1 MKVGEHPG
9 LGAALSGSADSPLP
23 RSAPSSR
30 SPSRAFPAP
39 LSAFDDALGARE
51 SPRRGVDAFRHGP
64 STSVATPRGAVVAY
78 LGQPPPCRLAAA
90 PNAIFSS
97 TSAFRDPRGRPT
109 SKDLLVA
116 ESPGPRFWDGLAPRA
131 EGECCSGLRNSAK
144 VVRVARKERDGT
156 MAERPGGRRRSRRD
170 SMDAN
175 SGNSVRGTPA
185 SSKDRRGKRSSK
197 PSKERWLL
205 TRKTWRYMADA
216 GRRLIPDG
224 AHNRPE
230 DIPKIEQYFQEV
242 CQKEPRFLLWR
253 KASYPGTLGLRS
265 QRRRRLVKGGSCRT
279 KASSADE
286 AEDAKSSNRAFVL
299 QATSAG
305 KFDLAKA
312 KREWL
317 LASGSTPSSPVS
329 ARKVAQEDAEAK
341 ALADMLQKYLNMH
354 GDAAGSSRAANRSD
368 AGGQP
373 EGREPFD
380 HRSLI
385 EKLQRHLDLIVAQA
399 RREETASRFSS
410 SDKDLPSKSATTY
423 QGDYV
428 HKSLMET
435 LGRYYGKSSTR
446 EHVISDILT
455 DRKLLEKLYFD
466 LRCTR
471 GFRGPR
477 ATGAY
482 TSPSSRWWAN
492 RGTRVPSKD
501 QEDWLPGRRDLT
513 SPPPLIAVQEPSTD
527 RGPVDGGVQTDP
539 VPREVLDAVLLEREK
554 EEGSREAQSH
564 KPGGR
569 RRSSVD
575 NDDVSP
581 SVSDTIKRYLRMARK
596 KSMDADKV
604 DRFKRVNYDRNLRNI
619 KAKGEITKPGDDDG
633 NSKGCQTEDGWALN
647 YREMSTLESAQD
659 LNLSD
664 ADTATSPPSRNAS
677 SRSSI
682 DAGLGSE
689 EPPTPKHHHH
699 HHQSFLSHLLHGSN
713 AHKDKPHSA
722 PGSPALASSS
732 PNSAGGTAMQKSKS
746 SSSVVH
752 HGSRLVA
759 KKIWRS
765 RSKSTS
771 RASNQPSVWTPQGKC
786 TWAGTAGRRVTLQD
800 ASLRSLSEIERKVLC
815 KVAVAKLQALN
826 LGVHIRPPSE
836 SLAGSSVATK
846 PKRRAYLL
854 KRKALTTGFFDN
866 KGKDEKEKDGA
877 GGLVFGIPLSQCL
890 ENDRIA
896 RIAAGEVTDVGC
908 LTRNSRHGSRA
919 SFTSLIEPTIAAKTE
934 EGGSC
939 ESLSSKG
946 GALTGSDSGVLEL
959 SDSGGGGPPGEWDAV
974 PAVVRQCIRHL
985 EATGLR
991 TLGVFRVSASKKR
1004 VRQLREDFDCGR
1016 ETKIG
1021 PDQCPHDVAA
1031 LLKEFFRDLPDP
1043 LLCRDLY
1050 QAFVHTQKIRNRR
1063 LQQEA
1068 LQHLIQL
1075 LPTPNRETLWALLN
1089 FLSLVAANSEDQK
1102 TETGEWIPGNKM
1114 DTTNLATVFAPNI
1127 LHCVKPGQARSEV
1140 SAERAEERIDV
1151 INVVRALLEHSSTL
1165 FTVPAALLD
1174 ELYLHMM
1181 DTHPAELDLA
1191 LSRRAEEQC
1200 GDEADPCSEAET
1212 FSVEET
1218 LTTSTNTAATTTTTR
1233 KVWTREQ
1240 CLHQTAGV
1248 GGDIGPRPR
1257 RPKRP
1262 GSRRKEEGRSNSV
1275 DSGSSEDP
1283 ADPRRRSSPMV
1294 ITASLTIPMSG
1305 AFTLN
1310 LDDPDIPYIEEAPKQ
1325 PSAPP
1330 RRQRQRSI
1338 SGCSEGGRHGSD
1350 SAVGSSATLSGDQVP
1365 SSPPSWASSPPASPD
1380 SAVTAVAY
1388 IPDQQ
1393 AVLQRVSFTTSSEV
1407 RQVNSSTSQE
1417 ATRSSVAPYT
1427 PSITSIGGAV
1437 LRSKTADIE
1446 RMLQISRPEAAS
1458 TMVQQSK
1465 GSGTS
1470 ASSSESKKYTK
1481 RRYTDSRHQTRHIP
1495 DSDTLAG
1502 KTTMNVTASSSMTV
1516 SSSSSGT
1523 GATGQNQRA
1532 ATQPVWKRREL
1543 ISSAPKDREGYF

>member
-1 MKVGEHPG
+1 
-9 LGAALSGSADSPLP
+9 
-23 RSAPSSR
+23 
-30 SPSRAFPAP
+30 
-39 LSAFDDALGARE
+39 
-51 SPRRGVDAFRHGP
+51 
-64 STSVATPRGAVVAY
+64 
-78 LGQPPPCRLAAA
+78 
-90 PNAIFSS
+90 
-97 TSAFRDPRGRPT
+97 
-109 SKDLLVA
+109 
-116 ESPGPRFWDGLAPRA
+116 
-131 EGECCSGLRNSAK
+131 
-144 VVRVARKERDGT
+144 

-170 SMDAN
+170 SMEAG
-175 SGNSVRGTPA
+175 SSLRGTPPA
-185 SSKDRRGKRSSK
+185 SKDRRTKRASK

-224 AHNRPE
+224 AHNRSE

-242 CQKEPRFLLWR
+242 CQKEPKFLLWR
-253 KASYPGTLGLRS
+253 KASYPGTLGFRS
-265 QRRRRLVKGGSCRT
+265 QRRRRHVKGGSCRA

-286 AEDAKSSNRAFVL
+286 ADEIRNPPQGFVL
-299 QATSAG
+299 QTTTSG

-312 KREWL
+312 KRDFF
-317 LASGSTPSSPVS
+317 LASDSGGSAPSSPVS
-329 ARKVAQEDAEAK
+329 RRRTAKEDAEVK
-341 ALADMLQKYLNMH
+341 VLADMLQKYLNMQ
-354 GDAAGSSRAANRSD
+354 GDIGDTAKSLDRNSVVSHI
-368 AGGQP
+368 
-373 EGREPFD
+373 EGKEHFD
-380 HRSLI
+380 YQSLI
-385 EKLQRHLDLIVAQA
+385 DKLQQHLDLIVAQA
-399 RREETASRFSS
+399 KREQVVPNNETKSINR
-410 SDKDLPSKSATTY
+410 DNVSKSSVTPY
-423 QGDYV
+423 QGDYI

-435 LGRYYGKSSTR
+435 LSRYYSKSPTR

-482 TSPSSRWWAN
+482 TSPSNRWWAHQ
-492 RGTRVPSKD
+492 RTRTTGKEN
-501 QEDWLPGRRDLT
+501 EDWYSERRDPI

-527 RGPVDGGVQTDP
+527 RGPLDDGVQTDP
-539 VPREVLDAVLLEREK
+539 VPREVLDAILLEREK
-554 EEGSREAQSH
+554 DDSSKSETSVP
-564 KPGGR
+564 KPSGR

-619 KAKGEITKPGDDDG
+619 KPKGEITKPGDDDG
-633 NSKGCQTEDGWALN
+633 NNKGCQTDDNWAIN
-647 YREMSTLESAQD
+647 YREMSSMENPFE
-659 LNLSD
+659 NLSD
-664 ADTATSPPSRNAS
+664 ADTTSPASRNAS

-682 DAGLGSE
+682 DAGLGLE
-689 EPPTPKHHHH
+689 EPLTPKH

-722 PGSPALASSS
+722 PGSPALTSSS
-732 PNSAGGTAMQKSKS
+732 KNSSGGTAMQKSKS

-771 RASNQPSVWTPQGKC
+771 RASNLPSIWTPQGKC
-786 TWAGTAGRRVTLQD
+786 TWAGTGGRRVTLQD
-800 ASLRSLSEIERKVLC
+800 TSLRSLSEIERKVLC

-836 SLAGSSVATK
+836 SLGSGAVATK

-854 KRKALTTGFFDN
+854 KRKALTTGFFES
-866 KGKDEKEKDGA
+866 KGKEEKDKESP

-896 RIAAGEVTDVGC
+896 RIAAGEVADVGS
-908 LTRNSRHGSRA
+908 LTRSSRHGSRT
-919 SFTSLIEPTIAAKTE
+919 SFSSLIEAPTVAAKTE
-934 EGGSC
+934 DGGSC
-939 ESLSSKG
+939 ESLSSKGG

-959 SDSGGGGPPGEWDAV
+959 SDSGGGGTTGEWDAV
-974 PAVVRQCIRHL
+974 PGIVRQCIRHL
-985 EATGLR
+985 EATGLH
-991 TLGVFRVSASKKR
+991 TLGIFRVSPSKKR

-1089 FLSLVAANSEDQK
+1089 FLSVVASNSEDRK
-1102 TETGEWIPGNKM
+1102 SETGEWIPGNKM
-1114 DTTNLATVFAPNI
+1114 NTTNLATVFAPNI
-1127 LHCVKPGQARSEV
+1127 LHCVKPNQTRPEV

-1151 INVVRALLEHSSTL
+1151 INVVRALLEHASTL

-1181 DTHPAELDLA
+1181 DTHPGELDLA
-1191 LSRRAEEQC
+1191 ISRRAEEQC
-1200 GDEADPCSEAET
+1200 GDEVDPCSEAEN
-1212 FSVEET
+1212 FSIEET
-1218 LTTSTNTAATTTTTR
+1218 LTTSGNTPTAATAATR
-1233 KVWTREQ
+1233 KVWTREE

-1262 GSRRKEEGRSNSV
+1262 GTRRKDEGRSNSV

-1283 ADPRRRSSPMV
+1283 TDPRRKSSPMV

-1310 LDDPDIPYIEEAPKQ
+1310 LDDPDIPYIEETPKQ

-1338 SGCSEGGRHGSD
+1338 SGCSE
-1350 SAVGSSATLSGDQVP
+1350 
-1365 SSPPSWASSPPASPD
+1365 
-1380 SAVTAVAY
+1380 
-1388 IPDQQ
+1388 DQQ

-1407 RQVNSSTSQE
+1407 RQVSRGSNQDAS
-1417 ATRSSVAPYT
+1417 RSSAIPYT

-1446 RMLQISRPEAAS
+1446 RMLHIGNRSDPISANLQHSKTTTATTTMSS
-1458 TMVQQSK
+1458 T
-1465 GSGTS
+1465 T
-1470 ASSSESKKYTK
+1470 SSENKKYTK

-1495 DSDTLAG
+1495 DLDTLGG
-1502 KTTMNVTASSSMTV
+1502 KATTMTVTSSMTISSTT
-1516 SSSSSGT
+1516 SSSSVM
-1523 GATGQNQRA
+1523 ATQNQRA
-1532 ATQPVWKRREL
+1532 STGGVQPVWKRREL
-1543 ISSAPKDREGYF
+1543 ISSAPKGRESYF

>member
-1 MKVGEHPG
+1 
-9 LGAALSGSADSPLP
+9 
-23 RSAPSSR
+23 
-30 SPSRAFPAP
+30 
-39 LSAFDDALGARE
+39 
-51 SPRRGVDAFRHGP
+51 
-64 STSVATPRGAVVAY
+64 
-78 LGQPPPCRLAAA
+78 
-90 PNAIFSS
+90 
-97 TSAFRDPRGRPT
+97 
-109 SKDLLVA
+109 
-116 ESPGPRFWDGLAPRA
+116 
-131 EGECCSGLRNSAK
+131 
-144 VVRVARKERDGT
+144 
-156 MAERPGGRRRSRRD
+156 MAERPGGGRRRSRRD
-170 SMDAN
+170 STDTA
-175 SGNSVRGTPA
+175 SSIRGTPPT
-185 SSKDRRGKRSSK
+185 SRDRRTKRTGK
-197 PSKERWLL
+197 PVKERWLL

-224 AHNRPE
+224 THNRPE

-253 KASYPGTLGLRS
+253 KASYPGSLGFRT
-265 QRRRRLVKGGSCRT
+265 QRHRRQIKSGSCRT
-279 KASSADE
+279 QASSADE
-286 AEDAKSSNRAFVL
+286 ADDARSSPQSFILSAS
-299 QATSAG
+299 TSG
-305 KFDLAKA
+305 KFDLTKA

-317 LASGSTPSSPVS
+317 LSSGDNGEGGGSTPSSPVTH
-329 ARKVAQEDAEAK
+329 RKITISQEDTEVK
-341 ALADMLQKYLNMH
+341 ELADMLQKYLNMQ
-354 GDAAGSSRAANRSD
+354 GDTADPARMTVKSS
-368 AGGQP
+368 GMTKQV
-373 EGREPFD
+373 EGTESFD
-380 HRSLI
+380 YRSLI
-385 EKLQRHLDLIVAQA
+385 DKLQRHLNTIVVRAK
-399 RREETASRFSS
+399 REEVSPSESTYSE
-410 SDKDLPSKSATTY
+410 KDVIPTSMLPY

-435 LGRYYGKSSTR
+435 LSRYYSKSSSR

-482 TSPSSRWWAN
+482 TSPSAQWWAHERSRAPATKSSN
-492 RGTRVPSKD
+492 RSP
-501 QEDWLPGRRDLT
+501 RRDPI

-527 RGPVDGGVQTDP
+527 RSFLDNGAQTDP
-539 VPREVLDAVLLEREK
+539 ILQDVLDMYLLEKEK
-554 EEGSREAQSH
+554 EESLQKEQMSQ
-564 KPGGR
+564 KSSGR

-633 NSKGCQTEDGWALN
+633 NSKGCQTEDNWAVH
-647 YREMSTLESAQD
+647 YREIFSSVSGEIASE
-659 LNLSD
+659 NFSD
-664 ADTATSPPSRNAS
+664 ADTTTSPPASRNAS

-682 DAGLGSE
+682 DAGLCSE
-689 EPPTPKHHHH
+689 EASTPVKHPH

-713 AHKDKPHSA
+713 SHKDKPHSA
-722 PGSPALASSS
+722 PGSPALTSSS
-732 PNSAGGTAMQKSKS
+732 ANSAGGTAMQKSKS

-771 RASNQPSVWTPQGKC
+771 RASHQPSIWTPQGKC
-786 TWAGTAGRRVTLQD
+786 TWAGTGGRRVTLQET
-800 ASLRSLSEIERKVLC
+800 SLRTLSDIERKILC

-826 LGVHIRPPSE
+826 LGVHIRPPNE
-836 SLAGSSVATK
+836 SLGTGSATTK

-866 KGKDEKEKDGA
+866 KGKDEKEKDVA
-877 GGLVFGIPLSQCL
+877 GGLVFGIPLSQCI

-896 RIAAGEVTDVGC
+896 RIAAGEINDVGC
-908 LTRNSRHGSRA
+908 LSRSSRHGSRA
-919 SFTSLIEPTIAAKTE
+919 SFSSLIETPMTIAAKTE

-946 GALTGSDSGVLEL
+946 GVLTGSDSGVLEL
-959 SDSGGGGPPGEWDAV
+959 NDSGGGCLAGEWDAV
-974 PAVVRQCIRHL
+974 PDIVRQCIKHL
-985 EATGLR
+985 EATGLH
-991 TLGVFRVSASKKR
+991 TLGVFRVSPSKKR

-1021 PDQCPHDVAA
+1021 PDQCPHDVAT
-1031 LLKEFFRDLPDP
+1031 LLKEYFRDLPDP

-1050 QAFVHTQKIRNRR
+1050 QAFIHTQKIRNRR

-1089 FLSLVAANSEDQK
+1089 FLSVVAANSEDQK
-1102 TETGEWIPGNKM
+1102 SETGEWIPGNKM

-1140 SAERAEERIDV
+1140 STERAEERIDV
-1151 INVVRALLEHSSTL
+1151 INVVRTLLEHTATL

-1174 ELYLHMM
+1174 EVYQHMM
-1181 DTHPAELDLA
+1181 DTHPAELDIA
-1191 LSRRAEEQC
+1191 LSRRVEEQC
-1200 GDEADPCSEAET
+1200 GDEVDPCSEAET

-1218 LTTSTNTAATTTTTR
+1218 LTMSATTTR
-1233 KVWTREQ
+1233 KMWTREQ

-1248 GGDIGPRPR
+1248 GGDIGPKHR

-1283 ADPRRRSSPMV
+1283 SDPRRRSSPIV
-1294 ITASLTIPMSG
+1294 ITASLTIPMSD

-1310 LDDPDIPYIEEAPKQ
+1310 LDDPDIPYIEEVPKQ

-1350 SAVGSSATLSGDQVP
+1350 SAVGSSATLSGDQAL

-1380 SAVTAVAY
+1380 SAVTAVSY

-1407 RQVNSSTSQE
+1407 RQVNRSAAGQQETSRST
-1417 ATRSSVAPYT
+1417 AVPYT

-1446 RMLQISRPEAAS
+1446 RMLQISRPDVDSAVLQTSKNS
-1458 TMVQQSK
+1458 TA
-1465 GSGTS
+1465 TS
-1470 ASSSESKKYTK
+1470 NENKKYTK

-1495 DSDTLAG
+1495 DADTLAG
-1502 KTTMNVTASSSMTV
+1502 KTSLGVTSTSAI
-1516 SSSSSGT
+1516 SSSSSASSIMST
-1523 GATGQNQRA
+1523 QKQRVPA
-1532 ATQPVWKRREL
+1532 QSVWKRREL

>member
-1 MKVGEHPG
+1 
-9 LGAALSGSADSPLP
+9 
-23 RSAPSSR
+23 
-30 SPSRAFPAP
+30 
-39 LSAFDDALGARE
+39 
-51 SPRRGVDAFRHGP
+51 
-64 STSVATPRGAVVAY
+64 
-78 LGQPPPCRLAAA
+78 
-90 PNAIFSS
+90 
-97 TSAFRDPRGRPT
+97 
-109 SKDLLVA
+109 
-116 ESPGPRFWDGLAPRA
+116 
-131 EGECCSGLRNSAK
+131 
-144 VVRVARKERDGT
+144 

-170 SMDAN
+170 SMETGG
-175 SGNSVRGTPA
+175 SLRGTPPT
-185 SSKDRRGKRSSK
+185 SKDRRTKRSSK

-224 AHNRPE
+224 THNRPE

-253 KASYPGTLGLRS
+253 KTSYPGTLSFRS
-265 QRRRRLVKGGSCRT
+265 QRRRRHIKGGSCRA

-286 AEDAKSSNRAFVL
+286 ADDVRNTPQNFIF
-299 QATSAG
+299 QTTTAG

-317 LASGSTPSSPVS
+317 LTSERGSTPSSPVEH
-329 ARKVAQEDAEAK
+329 RKLVQEDSETK
-341 ALADMLQKYLNMH
+341 ALADMLQKYLNMQS
-354 GDAAGSSRAANRSD
+354 DVAGMTKSTGRTEVF
-368 AGGQP
+368 GQMD
-373 EGREPFD
+373 GKEPFD
-380 HRSLI
+380 YQSLINKLQQYLDLMVAQTKLEQLSVQRSLPTV
-385 EKLQRHLDLIVAQA
+385 KHTGNV
-399 RREETASRFSS
+399 
-410 SDKDLPSKSATTY
+410 SKTMQPY

-435 LGRYYGKSSTR
+435 IGRYYSKSATR
-446 EHVISDILT
+446 EHVISAILT

-482 TSPSSRWWAN
+482 TSPSSRWWTHQ
-492 RGTRVPSKD
+492 RTRVPSKES
-501 QEDWLPGRRDLT
+501 EDWLSFRRDPSSL
-513 SPPPLIAVQEPSTD
+513 PPLIAVQEPSTD
-527 RGPVDGGVQTDP
+527 RGPIDDGVQTEP
-539 VPREVLDAVLLEREK
+539 VPREVLDAILLEREK
-554 EEGSREAQSH
+554 EELSMKEAAMH
-564 KPGGR
+564 KSSGR

-619 KAKGEITKPGDDDG
+619 KAKGETTSLGDDDG
-633 NSKGCQTEDGWALN
+633 NNKGCQTEDNWAVN
-647 YREMSTLESAQD
+647 YREMSSTENPSE
-659 LNLSD
+659 NLSD

-689 EPPTPKHHHH
+689 EPLTPKHHH

-722 PGSPALASSS
+722 PGSPALTSSS
-732 PNSAGGTAMQKSKS
+732 TNSAGGTAMQKSKS

-786 TWAGTAGRRVTLQD
+786 TWAGTGGRRVTLQD
-800 ASLRSLSEIERKVLC
+800 TPLRSLSEIERKVLC

-836 SLAGSSVATK
+836 SLGSSAVATK
-846 PKRRAYLL
+846 PKRRAPLL

-866 KGKDEKEKDGA
+866 KGKDDKEKESS

-896 RIAAGEVTDVGC
+896 RIAAGEVSDVGC
-908 LTRNSRHGSRA
+908 LSRNSRHGSRT
-919 SFTSLIEPTIAAKTE
+919 SFTSLIEPTVAAKTD
-934 EGGSC
+934 EGGSN

-959 SDSGGGGPPGEWDAV
+959 SDSGGGGPPGEWDLV
-974 PAVVRQCIRHL
+974 PSIVRQCIRHL
-985 EATGLR
+985 ESTGLR
-991 TLGVFRVSASKKR
+991 TLGIFRVSPSKKR

-1068 LQHLIQL
+1068 LQHLVQL
-1075 LPTPNRETLWALLN
+1075 LPTPNRETLWALLS
-1089 FLSLVAANSEDQK
+1089 FLSVVAANSEDQK
-1102 TETGEWIPGNKM
+1102 NKTGEWIPGNKM

-1127 LHCVKPGQARSEV
+1127 LHCVKPGQRSEV

-1151 INVVRALLEHSSTL
+1151 INVVRTLLEHAATL
-1165 FTVPAALLD
+1165 FKVPAALLD
-1174 ELYLHMM
+1174 EVYLHMM
-1181 DTHPAELDLA
+1181 DTHPADLDLA

-1212 FSVEET
+1212 FSLEET
-1218 LTTSTNTAATTTTTR
+1218 LTTSTTTTAGTTTSTR
-1233 KVWTREQ
+1233 KMWTREQ

-1283 ADPRRRSSPMV
+1283 ADPRRKSSPMV

-1310 LDDPDIPYIEEAPKQ
+1310 LDDPDIPYIEETPKQ

-1380 SAVTAVAY
+1380 SAVTAVSY

-1393 AVLQRVSFTTSSEV
+1393 AVLQRVSFTTSSEL
-1407 RQVNSSTSQE
+1407 RQVSRSSGSQE
-1417 ATRSSVAPYT
+1417 TSRSTAAPYT

-1446 RMLQISRPEAAS
+1446 RMLHISRPDAGISMSQQGKTGSS
-1458 TMVQQSK
+1458 T
-1465 GSGTS
+1465 
-1470 ASSSESKKYTK
+1470 SSESKKYTK

-1502 KTTMNVTASSSMTV
+1502 KNTATV
-1516 SSSSSGT
+1516 SSLPSVTMSTSSSAAGT
-1523 GATGQNQRA
+1523 QNQRTRA
-1532 ATQPVWKRREL
+1532 QPVWKRREL
-1543 ISSAPKDREGYF
+1543 ISSAPKDREGYL

>member
-1 MKVGEHPG
+1 
-9 LGAALSGSADSPLP
+9 
-23 RSAPSSR
+23 
-30 SPSRAFPAP
+30 
-39 LSAFDDALGARE
+39 
-51 SPRRGVDAFRHGP
+51 
-64 STSVATPRGAVVAY
+64 
-78 LGQPPPCRLAAA
+78 
-90 PNAIFSS
+90 
-97 TSAFRDPRGRPT
+97 
-109 SKDLLVA
+109 
-116 ESPGPRFWDGLAPRA
+116 
-131 EGECCSGLRNSAK
+131 
-144 VVRVARKERDGT
+144 

-170 SMDAN
+170 SMEAG
-175 SGNSVRGTPA
+175 SSLRGTPPA
-185 SSKDRRGKRSSK
+185 SKDRRTKRANK

-224 AHNRPE
+224 AHNRTE

-242 CQKEPRFLLWR
+242 CQKEPKFLLWR
-253 KASYPGTLGLRS
+253 KASYPGTLGFRT
-265 QRRRRLVKGGSCRT
+265 QRRRRHVKGGSCRA

-286 AEDAKSSNRAFVL
+286 ADEIRNPPQGFVL
-299 QATSAG
+299 QTTTVG

-312 KREWL
+312 KRDFF
-317 LASGSTPSSPVS
+317 LASDSGGSAPSSPVS
-329 ARKVAQEDAEAK
+329 RRRTAKEDAEVK
-341 ALADMLQKYLNMH
+341 VLADMLQKYLNMQ
-354 GDAAGSSRAANRSD
+354 GDIGDTAKSLDRNNMVSHI
-368 AGGQP
+368 
-373 EGREPFD
+373 EGKEHFD
-380 HRSLI
+380 YQSLI
-385 EKLQRHLDLIVAQA
+385 DKLQQHLDLIVAQA
-399 RREETASRFSS
+399 KREQIVPNNETKSINR
-410 SDKDLPSKSATTY
+410 DNISKSSVTPY

-435 LGRYYGKSSTR
+435 LSRYYSKSPTR

-482 TSPSSRWWAN
+482 TSPSNRWWAHQ
-492 RGTRVPSKD
+492 RTRTTGKEN
-501 QEDWLPGRRDLT
+501 EDWYSERRDPI

-527 RGPVDGGVQTDP
+527 RGPLDDGVQTDP
-539 VPREVLDAVLLEREK
+539 VPREVLDAILLEREK
-554 EEGSREAQSH
+554 EDSSKSETSIP
-564 KPGGR
+564 KPSGR

-619 KAKGEITKPGDDDG
+619 KPKGEITKPGDDDG
-633 NSKGCQTEDGWALN
+633 NNKGCQTDDNWAVN
-647 YREMSTLESAQD
+647 YREMSSMENPSE
-659 LNLSD
+659 NLSD
-664 ADTATSPPSRNAS
+664 ADTTSPASRNAS

-682 DAGLGSE
+682 DAGLGLE
-689 EPPTPKHHHH
+689 EPLTPKH

-722 PGSPALASSS
+722 PGSPALTSSS
-732 PNSAGGTAMQKSKS
+732 KNSSGGTAMQKSKS

-771 RASNQPSVWTPQGKC
+771 RASNLPSIWTPQGKC
-786 TWAGTAGRRVTLQD
+786 TWAGTGGRRVTLQD
-800 ASLRSLSEIERKVLC
+800 TSLRSLSEIERKVLC

-836 SLAGSSVATK
+836 SLGSGAVATK

-854 KRKALTTGFFDN
+854 KRKALTTGFFES
-866 KGKDEKEKDGA
+866 KGKEEKDKESP
-877 GGLVFGIPLSQCL
+877 GGLVFGIPLPQCL

-896 RIAAGEVTDVGC
+896 RIAAGEVADVGS
-908 LTRNSRHGSRA
+908 LTRSSRHGSRT
-919 SFTSLIEPTIAAKTE
+919 SFSSLIEAPTVAAKTE
-934 EGGSC
+934 DGGSC
-939 ESLSSKG
+939 ESLSSKGG

-959 SDSGGGGPPGEWDAV
+959 SDSGGGGTTGEWDAV
-974 PAVVRQCIRHL
+974 PGIVRQCIRHL

-991 TLGVFRVSASKKR
+991 TLGIFRVSPSKKR

-1089 FLSLVAANSEDQK
+1089 FLSVVASNSEDRK
-1102 TETGEWIPGNKM
+1102 SETGEWIPGNKM
-1114 DTTNLATVFAPNI
+1114 NTTNLATVFAPNI
-1127 LHCVKPGQARSEV
+1127 LHCVKPNQTQPEV

-1151 INVVRALLEHSSTL
+1151 INVVRALLEHASTL

-1200 GDEADPCSEAET
+1200 GDEVDPCSEAEN

-1218 LTTSTNTAATTTTTR
+1218 LTTSGNTPTAATTATR
-1233 KVWTREQ
+1233 KVWTREE

-1262 GSRRKEEGRSNSV
+1262 GTRRKDEGRSNSV

-1283 ADPRRRSSPMV
+1283 TDPRRKSSPMV

-1310 LDDPDIPYIEEAPKQ
+1310 LDDPDIPYIEETPKQ

-1365 SSPPSWASSPPASPD
+1365 SSPPSWASTPPASPD
-1380 SAVTAVAY
+1380 SAVTAVSY

-1407 RQVNSSTSQE
+1407 RQVSRGSNQD
-1417 ATRSSVAPYT
+1417 ANRSSAIPYT

-1446 RMLQISRPEAAS
+1446 RMLHIGSNRSDPSISANLQHVS
-1458 TMVQQSK
+1458 KTNTTTTTM
-1465 GSGTS
+1465 S
-1470 ASSSESKKYTK
+1470 ATSSSENKKYTK

-1495 DSDTLAG
+1495 DLDTLGG
-1502 KTTMNVTASSSMTV
+1502 KATTMTVTSSMTISSTT
-1516 SSSSSGT
+1516 SSSSVM
-1523 GATGQNQRA
+1523 AAQNQRA
-1532 ATQPVWKRREL
+1532 STGGVQPVWKRREL
-1543 ISSAPKDREGYF
+1543 ISSAPKGRESYF

>member
-1 MKVGEHPG
+1 
-9 LGAALSGSADSPLP
+9 
-23 RSAPSSR
+23 
-30 SPSRAFPAP
+30 
-39 LSAFDDALGARE
+39 
-51 SPRRGVDAFRHGP
+51 
-64 STSVATPRGAVVAY
+64 
-78 LGQPPPCRLAAA
+78 
-90 PNAIFSS
+90 
-97 TSAFRDPRGRPT
+97 
-109 SKDLLVA
+109 
-116 ESPGPRFWDGLAPRA
+116 
-131 EGECCSGLRNSAK
+131 
-144 VVRVARKERDGT
+144 

-170 SMDAN
+170 SIETGG
-175 SGNSVRGTPA
+175 SLRSTPPT
-185 SSKDRRGKRSSK
+185 SKDRRTKRSSK

-224 AHNRPE
+224 THNRPE

-253 KASYPGTLGLRS
+253 KASYPGTLAFRS
-265 QRRRRLVKGGSCRT
+265 QRRRRQIKGGSCRT

-286 AEDAKSSNRAFVL
+286 ADDVRGTPRSFIL
-299 QATSAG
+299 QTTTAG

-317 LASGSTPSSPVS
+317 LATEGGSTPSSPVEH
-329 ARKVAQEDAEAK
+329 RKFQQEDAETK
-341 ALADMLQKYLNMH
+341 ALADMLQKYLNMQS
-354 GDAAGSSRAANRSD
+354 DVAGTTKSTGRSD
-368 AGGQP
+368 FSGQM
-373 EGREPFD
+373 EGKEPFD
-380 HRSLI
+380 YQSLI
-385 EKLQRHLDLIVAQA
+385 EKLQQHLDLMVAQSKLEELSVQRA
-399 RREETASRFSS
+399 STDTKDRE
-410 SDKDLPSKSATTY
+410 KIPKSMQPY

-428 HKSLMET
+428 HKSLMDT
-435 LGRYYGKSSTR
+435 IGRYYSKSGTR
-446 EHVISDILT
+446 EHVISSILT

-482 TSPSSRWWAN
+482 TSPSTRWWTHQ
-492 RGTRVPSKD
+492 RTRVPSKES
-501 QEDWLPGRRDLT
+501 EDWLSVRKDAISL
-513 SPPPLIAVQEPSTD
+513 PPLIAVQEPSTD
-527 RGPVDGGVQTDP
+527 RGPIDDGIQTDP
-539 VPREVLDAVLLEREK
+539 VPREVIDAILLEREK
-554 EEGSREAQSH
+554 EELSEETPMH
-564 KPGGR
+564 KTSGR

-619 KAKGEITKPGDDDG
+619 KAKGEITKLSDDDG
-633 NSKGCQTEDGWALN
+633 NNKGCQTDDNWVVN
-647 YREMSTLESAQD
+647 YREMSSMENPSE
-659 LNLSD
+659 NLSD
-664 ADTATSPPSRNAS
+664 ADTTTSPPSRNAS

-689 EPPTPKHHHH
+689 EPLTPKHH

-722 PGSPALASSS
+722 PGSPALTSSS
-732 PNSAGGTAMQKSKS
+732 TNSAGGTAMQKSKS

-786 TWAGTAGRRVTLQD
+786 TWAGTGGRRVTLQD
-800 ASLRSLSEIERKVLC
+800 TSLRSLSEIERKVLC

-836 SLAGSSVATK
+836 SLGSSSVVTK
-846 PKRRAYLL
+846 PKRRAPLL

-866 KGKDEKEKDGA
+866 KGKDDKEKDSS

-896 RIAAGEVTDVGC
+896 RIAAGEVADVGC
-908 LTRNSRHGSRA
+908 LSRSSRHGSRT
-919 SFTSLIEPTIAAKTE
+919 SFTSLIEPTVAAKTDE
-934 EGGSC
+934 AGSC

-974 PAVVRQCIRHL
+974 PGVVRQCIRHL
-985 EATGLR
+985 ENTGLR
-991 TLGVFRVSASKKR
+991 TLGIFRVSPSKKR

-1031 LLKEFFRDLPDP
+1031 LLKEFLRDLPDP

-1089 FLSLVAANSEDQK
+1089 FLSVVAANSEDQK
-1102 TETGEWIPGNKM
+1102 TETGEWISGNKM

-1127 LHCVKPGQARSEV
+1127 LHCVKPGQRSEV

-1151 INVVRALLEHSSTL
+1151 INVVRALLEHALTL

-1174 ELYLHMM
+1174 EVYLHMM
-1181 DTHPAELDLA
+1181 DTHPADLDLA
-1191 LSRRAEEQC
+1191 LSRRSEEQC

-1218 LTTSTNTAATTTTTR
+1218 LTTTTTTTTGTTTSTR

-1350 SAVGSSATLSGDQVP
+1350 SAVGSSATLSGDQAP

-1380 SAVTAVAY
+1380 SAVTAVSY

-1407 RQVNSSTSQE
+1407 RQV
-1417 ATRSSVAPYT
+1417 TRSSSSQETSRSTASPYT

-1446 RMLQISRPEAAS
+1446 RMLHISRPDTGI
-1458 TMVQQSK
+1458 TMSPQSK
-1465 GSGTS
+1465 TS
-1470 ASSSESKKYTK
+1470 SITTSSESKKYTK

-1502 KTTMNVTASSSMTV
+1502 KGTVTVSATSVTM
-1516 SSSSSGT
+1516 SSSSSAT
-1523 GATGQNQRA
+1523 GAQNQRA
-1532 ATQPVWKRREL
+1532 GAQPVWKRREL

>member
-1 MKVGEHPG
+1 
-9 LGAALSGSADSPLP
+9 
-23 RSAPSSR
+23 
-30 SPSRAFPAP
+30 
-39 LSAFDDALGARE
+39 
-51 SPRRGVDAFRHGP
+51 
-64 STSVATPRGAVVAY
+64 
-78 LGQPPPCRLAAA
+78 
-90 PNAIFSS
+90 
-97 TSAFRDPRGRPT
+97 
-109 SKDLLVA
+109 
-116 ESPGPRFWDGLAPRA
+116 
-131 EGECCSGLRNSAK
+131 
-144 VVRVARKERDGT
+144 
-156 MAERPGGRRRSRRD
+156 MAERPGARRRSRRD
-170 SMDAN
+170 SMENAGA
-175 SGNSVRGTPA
+175 SARGTPPT
-185 SSKDRRGKRSSK
+185 SKDRRTKRSSK

-224 AHNRPE
+224 THNRPE

-253 KASYPGTLGLRS
+253 KASYPGTLGFRS
-265 QRRRRLVKGGSCRT
+265 QRRRRPIKGGSCRT

-286 AEDAKSSNRAFVL
+286 ADDVRTGTPRSFVL
-299 QATSAG
+299 RTTTAG

-317 LASGSTPSSPVS
+317 LATEGGSTPSSPGER
-329 ARKVAQEDAEAK
+329 RKFQQEDTEAK
-341 ALADMLQKYLNMH
+341 VLADMLQKYLNMQS
-354 GDAAGSSRAANRSD
+354 DVAGTTRTTGKTD
-368 AGGQP
+368 GVQTT
-373 EGREPFD
+373 EGKEPFD
-380 HRSLI
+380 YQSLI
-385 EKLQRHLDLIVAQA
+385 DKLQQHLDLIVAQA
-399 RREETASRFSS
+399 KLEELSIQRSASN
-410 SDKDLPSKSATTY
+410 DAAQKVPKSMQPY

-435 LGRYYGKSSTR
+435 IGRYYSKSGTR
-446 EHVISDILT
+446 EHVITDILT

-482 TSPSSRWWAN
+482 TSPSSRWWTHQRSRAP
-492 RGTRVPSKD
+492 TK
-501 QEDWLPGRRDLT
+501 EDDWFSNRRDHL

-527 RGPVDGGVQTDP
+527 RGPVDDGVQTDP
-539 VPREVLDAVLLEREK
+539 VPRDVLDAIVLEK
-554 EEGSREAQSH
+554 EESKEITGQKSS
-564 KPGGR
+564 GR

-619 KAKGEITKPGDDDG
+619 KAKGETTKPSDDDG
-633 NSKGCQTEDGWALN
+633 NNKGCQTDDNWAIN
-647 YREMSTLESAQD
+647 YREMSSMENPFE
-659 LNLSD
+659 NLSD
-664 ADTATSPPSRNAS
+664 ADTTTSPPSRNAS

-689 EPPTPKHHHH
+689 EPLTPKHH

-722 PGSPALASSS
+722 PGSPALTSSS
-732 PNSAGGTAMQKSKS
+732 TNSAGGTAMQKSKS

-771 RASNQPSVWTPQGKC
+771 RATNQPSVWTPQGKC
-786 TWAGTAGRRVTLQD
+786 MWAGTAGRRVTLQD
-800 ASLRSLSEIERKVLC
+800 TSLRSLSEIERKVLC

-836 SLAGSSVATK
+836 SLGSSTVATK
-846 PKRRAYLL
+846 PKRRAPLL

-866 KGKDEKEKDGA
+866 KGKDDKEKDSS

-908 LTRNSRHGSRA
+908 LSRSSRHGSRT
-919 SFTSLIEPTIAAKTE
+919 SFTSLIEPTVAAKTD

-959 SDSGGGGPPGEWDAV
+959 SDSGGGPPGEWDAV

-985 EATGLR
+985 ENTGLR
-991 TLGVFRVSASKKR
+991 TLGVFRVSPSKKR

-1016 ETKIG
+1016 VTKIG

-1089 FLSLVAANSEDQK
+1089 FLSVVAANSEDQK
-1102 TETGEWIPGNKM
+1102 TETGDWLPGNKM

-1127 LHCVKPGQARSEV
+1127 LHCVKPGQRSEV

-1151 INVVRALLEHSSTL
+1151 INVVRALLEHATTL

-1174 ELYLHMM
+1174 EVYLHMM

-1218 LTTSTNTAATTTTTR
+1218 LTTSTTTTAGTTTSTR

-1240 CLHQTAGV
+1240 CLHQTAGI

-1257 RPKRP
+1257 RSKRP

-1294 ITASLTIPMSG
+1294 ITASLTIPMTG

-1350 SAVGSSATLSGDQVP
+1350 SAVGSSATLSGDQAP

-1380 SAVTAVAY
+1380 SAVTAVSY

-1407 RQVNSSTSQE
+1407 RQV
-1417 ATRSSVAPYT
+1417 TRSNNQEMSRSTAAPYT

-1437 LRSKTADIE
+1437 LSFSSQRLVCFPGQ
-1446 RMLQISRPEAAS
+1446 RPPISR
-1458 TMVQQSK
+1458 
-1465 GSGTS
+1465 GCCTS
-1470 ASSSESKKYTK
+1470 RGPTPA
-1481 RRYTDSRHQTRHIP
+1481 
-1495 DSDTLAG
+1495 
-1502 KTTMNVTASSSMTV
+1502 
-1516 SSSSSGT
+1516 
-1523 GATGQNQRA
+1523 
-1532 ATQPVWKRREL
+1532 
-1543 ISSAPKDREGYF
+1543 

>member
-1 MKVGEHPG
+1 
-9 LGAALSGSADSPLP
+9 
-23 RSAPSSR
+23 
-30 SPSRAFPAP
+30 
-39 LSAFDDALGARE
+39 
-51 SPRRGVDAFRHGP
+51 
-64 STSVATPRGAVVAY
+64 
-78 LGQPPPCRLAAA
+78 
-90 PNAIFSS
+90 
-97 TSAFRDPRGRPT
+97 
-109 SKDLLVA
+109 
-116 ESPGPRFWDGLAPRA
+116 
-131 EGECCSGLRNSAK
+131 
-144 VVRVARKERDGT
+144 

-170 SMDAN
+170 SVDTGA
-175 SGNSVRGTPA
+175 SARVTPP
-185 SSKDRRGKRSSK
+185 SSKDRRTKRSTK
-197 PSKERWLL
+197 PIKERWLL

-224 AHNRPE
+224 THNRPE

-253 KASYPGTLGLRS
+253 KASYPGTLGFRA
-265 QRRRRLVKGGSCRT
+265 QRRRRQIKGGSCRT

-286 AEDAKSSNRAFVL
+286 ADDLRGPPQSFVL
-299 QATSAG
+299 QATTTG

-317 LASGSTPSSPVS
+317 LATEGGSTPSSPVER
-329 ARKVAQEDAEAK
+329 RKFQQEDSEAK
-341 ALADMLQKYLNMH
+341 ALADMLQKYLNMQSDVA
-354 GDAAGSSRAANRSD
+354 GTTKPGGRSETSGQVDGKDA
-368 AGGQP
+368 
-373 EGREPFD
+373 FD
-380 HRSLI
+380 YQSLI
-385 EKLQRHLDLIVAQA
+385 DRLQQHLDMMLAQ
-399 RREETASRFSS
+399 SRLEDLSVRQSS
-410 SDKDLPSKSATTY
+410 KDKDKDKDRDSSKVPKSMQPY

-428 HKSLMET
+428 HKSLMDT
-435 LGRYYGKSSTR
+435 IGRYYSKSGNR
-446 EHVISDILT
+446 QHVITDILT

-482 TSPSSRWWAN
+482 TSPSSRWWTHQ
-492 RGTRVPSKD
+492 RTRVPTKD
-501 QEDWLPGRRDLT
+501 EDWLSTWRDPT

-527 RGPVDGGVQTDP
+527 RGPIEDGVQTDP
-539 VPREVLDAVLLEREK
+539 VPREVLDAILLEKEK
-554 EEGSREAQSH
+554 EEALQEKPAQ
-564 KPGGR
+564 KATGR

-619 KAKGEITKPGDDDG
+619 KAKGEITKLSDDDG
-633 NSKGCQTEDGWALN
+633 NSKGCQTEDNWAIN
-647 YREMSTLESAQD
+647 YREMSSMENPSE
-659 LNLSD
+659 NLSD
-664 ADTATSPPSRNAS
+664 VDTTGSPPSRNAS

-682 DAGLGSE
+682 DGGLGSE
-689 EPPTPKHHHH
+689 EPLTPKHH

-722 PGSPALASSS
+722 PGSPALTSSS
-732 PNSAGGTAMQKSKS
+732 TNSAGGTAMQKSKS

-786 TWAGTAGRRVTLQD
+786 TWAGTNGRRVTLHNTP
-800 ASLRSLSEIERKVLC
+800 LRSLSEIERKVLC

-836 SLAGSSVATK
+836 SLSGTSITTK
-846 PKRRAYLL
+846 PKRRAPLL

-866 KGKDEKEKDGA
+866 KGKDDKEKDST
-877 GGLVFGIPLSQCL
+877 GGMVFGIPLSQCL

-896 RIAAGEVTDVGC
+896 RIAAGEVADIGC
-908 LTRNSRHGSRA
+908 LSRSSRHGSRT
-919 SFTSLIEPTIAAKTE
+919 SFTSLIEPTVAAKTD

-985 EATGLR
+985 EITGLR
-991 TLGVFRVSASKKR
+991 TLGVFRVSPSKKR

-1031 LLKEFFRDLPDP
+1031 LLKEYFRDLPDP

-1089 FLSLVAANSEDQK
+1089 FLSVVAANSEDQK
-1102 TETGEWIPGNKM
+1102 NDTGEWVPGNKM

-1127 LHCVKPGQARSEV
+1127 LHCVKPGQRSEV

-1151 INVVRALLEHSSTL
+1151 INVVRALLEHASTL

-1174 ELYLHMM
+1174 EVYLHMM

-1191 LSRRAEEQC
+1191 LSRRSEEQC

-1218 LTTSTNTAATTTTTR
+1218 LTTSTTTTAGTTTSTR

-1240 CLHQTAGV
+1240 CLHQTAGI

-1257 RPKRP
+1257 RSKRP

-1283 ADPRRRSSPMV
+1283 ADPRRKSSPMV

-1325 PSAPP
+1325 PIVPP

-1350 SAVGSSATLSGDQVP
+1350 SAVGSSATLSGDQAP

-1380 SAVTAVAY
+1380 SAVTAVSY

-1407 RQVNSSTSQE
+1407 RQV
-1417 ATRSSVAPYT
+1417 TRSNNQESSRSSAAPYT

-1446 RMLQISRPEAAS
+1446 RMLHISRPDTAVAVS
-1458 TMVQQSK
+1458 QSK
-1465 GSGTS
+1465 
-1470 ASSSESKKYTK
+1470 SSSSATSSDSKKYTK

-1502 KTTMNVTASSSMTV
+1502 KNTMTV
-1516 SSSSSGT
+1516 SPSSSVAMSSSSPVT
-1523 GATGQNQRA
+1523 GAQSQRA
-1532 ATQPVWKRREL
+1532 AVQPVWKRREL
-1543 ISSAPKDREGYF
+1543 ISSAPKDRQGYF

>member
-1 MKVGEHPG
+1 
-9 LGAALSGSADSPLP
+9 
-23 RSAPSSR
+23 
-30 SPSRAFPAP
+30 
-39 LSAFDDALGARE
+39 
-51 SPRRGVDAFRHGP
+51 
-64 STSVATPRGAVVAY
+64 
-78 LGQPPPCRLAAA
+78 
-90 PNAIFSS
+90 
-97 TSAFRDPRGRPT
+97 
-109 SKDLLVA
+109 
-116 ESPGPRFWDGLAPRA
+116 
-131 EGECCSGLRNSAK
+131 
-144 VVRVARKERDGT
+144 

-170 SMDAN
+170 SVETGG
-175 SGNSVRGTPA
+175 SLRGTPPT
-185 SSKDRRGKRSSK
+185 SKERRTKRSSK

-253 KASYPGTLGLRS
+253 KASYPGTLGFRS
-265 QRRRRLVKGGSCRT
+265 QRRRRQVKGGSCRT

-286 AEDAKSSNRAFVL
+286 ADDARNPPRGFVL
-299 QATSAG
+299 QTTTAG

-317 LASGSTPSSPVS
+317 LATEGGSTPSSPVER
-329 ARKVAQEDAEAK
+329 RKFLQEDSEVK
-341 ALADMLQKYLNMH
+341 ALADMLQKYLNMQSEV
-354 GDAAGSSRAANRSD
+354 GGAMRSM
-368 AGGQP
+368 ARSGMVG
-373 EGREPFD
+373 EGEGKEPFD
-380 HRSLI
+380 YQNLI
-385 EKLQRHLDLIVAQA
+385 TRLQQHLDLMIAQA
-399 RREETASRFSS
+399 KLEELSVQRAAT
-410 SDKDLPSKSATTY
+410 DKDAREKIPRSMQSY

-435 LGRYYGKSSTR
+435 ISRHYSKSGTR
-446 EHVISDILT
+446 EHVISAILT

-477 ATGAY
+477 VTGAY
-482 TSPSSRWWAN
+482 TSPSSRWWTHQ
-492 RGTRVPSKD
+492 RPRVASKD
-501 QEDWLPGRRDLT
+501 SAEDWLSKRDPI
-513 SPPPLIAVQEPSTD
+513 SPPLIAVQEPSTD
-527 RGPVDGGVQTDP
+527 HGPVEDGVQTDP
-539 VPREVLDAVLLEREK
+539 VPREVLDAVLLEREREESK
-554 EEGSREAQSH
+554 EVAPVH
-564 KPGGR
+564 KSTGR

-619 KAKGEITKPGDDDG
+619 KAKGETTKLGDDDG
-633 NSKGCQTEDGWALN
+633 NNKGCQTEDNWAVN
-647 YREMSTLESAQD
+647 YREMSSVENPSE
-659 LNLSD
+659 NLSD
-664 ADTATSPPSRNAS
+664 GDTATSPPSRNAS

-689 EPPTPKHHHH
+689 EPLTPKHH

-722 PGSPALASSS
+722 PGSPALTSSS
-732 PNSAGGTAMQKSKS
+732 TNSAGGTAMQKSKS

-786 TWAGTAGRRVTLQD
+786 TWAGTTGRRVTLQD
-800 ASLRSLSEIERKVLC
+800 TPLRSLSEIERKVLC

-836 SLAGSSVATK
+836 SFGSNTVVTK
-846 PKRRAYLL
+846 PKRRAPLL

-866 KGKDEKEKDGA
+866 KGKDDKEKDSP

-896 RIAAGEVTDVGC
+896 RIAAGEVSDVGC
-908 LTRNSRHGSRA
+908 LSRSSRHGSRT
-919 SFTSLIEPTIAAKTE
+919 SFTSLIEPTVAAKTD
-934 EGGSC
+934 EGGSS

-974 PAVVRQCIRHL
+974 PGIVRQCIRHL
-985 EATGLR
+985 ENTGLR
-991 TLGVFRVSASKKR
+991 TLGVFRVSPSKKR
-1004 VRQLREDFDCGR
+1004 LSPC
-1016 ETKIG
+1016 
-1021 PDQCPHDVAA
+1021 A
-1031 LLKEFFRDLPDP
+1031 LKVISSFPTE
-1043 LLCRDLY
+1043 
-1050 QAFVHTQKIRNRR
+1050 IRNRR

-1089 FLSLVAANSEDQK
+1089 FLNVVAANSEDQK
-1102 TETGEWIPGNKM
+1102 NERGEWVAGNKM

-1127 LHCVKPGQARSEV
+1127 LHCVKPGQRSEV

-1151 INVVRALLEHSSTL
+1151 INVVRALLEHATTL

-1174 ELYLHMM
+1174 EVYLHMM
-1181 DTHPAELDLA
+1181 DTHPADLDLA
-1191 LSRRAEEQC
+1191 LSRRVEEQC
-1200 GDEADPCSEAET
+1200 GDEADPCSEAEN

-1218 LTTSTNTAATTTTTR
+1218 TLTTSTTTTAGTTTSTR

-1310 LDDPDIPYIEEAPKQ
+1310 LDDPDIPYIEETPKQ

-1350 SAVGSSATLSGDQVP
+1350 SAVGSSATLSGDQ
-1365 SSPPSWASSPPASPD
+1365 
-1380 SAVTAVAY
+1380 
-1388 IPDQQ
+1388 

-1407 RQVNSSTSQE
+1407 RQV
-1417 ATRSSVAPYT
+1417 TRSSSSQETSRSTAAPYT

-1446 RMLQISRPEAAS
+1446 RMLQISRPDTGIS
-1458 TMVQQSK
+1458 LSQQAK
-1465 GSGTS
+1465 TTS
-1470 ASSSESKKYTK
+1470 SSSSESKKYTK

-1502 KTTMNVTASSSMTV
+1502 KNTVSV
-1516 SSSSSGT
+1516 SSSSSVTISSASSAAG
-1523 GATGQNQRA
+1523 GQNQRGGA
-1532 ATQPVWKRREL
+1532 AQPVWKRREL

>member
-1 MKVGEHPG
+1 
-9 LGAALSGSADSPLP
+9 
-23 RSAPSSR
+23 
-30 SPSRAFPAP
+30 
-39 LSAFDDALGARE
+39 
-51 SPRRGVDAFRHGP
+51 
-64 STSVATPRGAVVAY
+64 
-78 LGQPPPCRLAAA
+78 
-90 PNAIFSS
+90 
-97 TSAFRDPRGRPT
+97 
-109 SKDLLVA
+109 
-116 ESPGPRFWDGLAPRA
+116 
-131 EGECCSGLRNSAK
+131 
-144 VVRVARKERDGT
+144 
-156 MAERPGGRRRSRRD
+156 
-170 SMDAN
+170 
-175 SGNSVRGTPA
+175 
-185 SSKDRRGKRSSK
+185 
-197 PSKERWLL
+197 
-205 TRKTWRYMADA
+205 
-216 GRRLIPDG
+216 
-224 AHNRPE
+224 
-230 DIPKIEQYFQEV
+230 
-242 CQKEPRFLLWR
+242 
-253 KASYPGTLGLRS
+253 
-265 QRRRRLVKGGSCRT
+265 
-279 KASSADE
+279 
-286 AEDAKSSNRAFVL
+286 
-299 QATSAG
+299 
-305 KFDLAKA
+305 
-312 KREWL
+312 
-317 LASGSTPSSPVS
+317 
-329 ARKVAQEDAEAK
+329 
-341 ALADMLQKYLNMH
+341 MLQKYLNMQS
-354 GDAAGSSRAANRSD
+354 DVAGMTKPTERSEVF
-368 AGGQP
+368 GQMD
-373 EGREPFD
+373 GKEPFD
-380 HRSLI
+380 YQSLINKLQQYLDLMVAQTKLEQLSVQRSLPTV
-385 EKLQRHLDLIVAQA
+385 KHTGNV
-399 RREETASRFSS
+399 
-410 SDKDLPSKSATTY
+410 SKTMQPY

-435 LGRYYGKSSTR
+435 IGRYYSKSATR
-446 EHVISDILT
+446 EHVISAILT

-482 TSPSSRWWAN
+482 TSPPSRWWTHQ
-492 RGTRVPSKD
+492 RTRIPSKES
-501 QEDWLPGRRDLT
+501 EDWLSLRRDPSSL
-513 SPPPLIAVQEPSTD
+513 PPLIAVQEPSTD
-527 RGPVDGGVQTDP
+527 RGPIDNGVQTEP
-539 VPREVLDAVLLEREK
+539 VPREVLDAILLEREK
-554 EEGSREAQSH
+554 EELSMKEAAMH
-564 KPGGR
+564 KSTGR

-619 KAKGEITKPGDDDG
+619 KAKGETTSLGDDDG
-633 NSKGCQTEDGWALN
+633 NNKGCQTEDNWAVN
-647 YREMSTLESAQD
+647 YREMSSTENPSE
-659 LNLSD
+659 NLSD
-664 ADTATSPPSRNAS
+664 AETTTSPPSRNAS

-689 EPPTPKHHHH
+689 EPLTPKHH

-722 PGSPALASSS
+722 PGSPALTSSS
-732 PNSAGGTAMQKSKS
+732 TNSAGGTAMQKSKS

-786 TWAGTAGRRVTLQD
+786 TWAGTGGRRVTLQD
-800 ASLRSLSEIERKVLC
+800 TPLRSLSEIERKVLC

-836 SLAGSSVATK
+836 SLGSSAVATK
-846 PKRRAYLL
+846 PKRRAPLL

-866 KGKDEKEKDGA
+866 KGKDDKEKESS

-896 RIAAGEVTDVGC
+896 RIAAGEVSDVGC
-908 LTRNSRHGSRA
+908 LSRNSRHGSRT
-919 SFTSLIEPTIAAKTE
+919 SFTSLIEPTVAAKTD
-934 EGGSC
+934 EGGSN

-959 SDSGGGGPPGEWDAV
+959 SDSGGGGPPGEWDLV
-974 PAVVRQCIRHL
+974 PSVVRQCIRHL
-985 EATGLR
+985 ESTGLR
-991 TLGVFRVSASKKR
+991 TLGIFRVSPSKKR

-1068 LQHLIQL
+1068 LQHLVQL
-1075 LPTPNRETLWALLN
+1075 LPTPNRETLWALLS
-1089 FLSLVAANSEDQK
+1089 FLSVVAANSEDQK
-1102 TETGEWIPGNKM
+1102 NKTGEWIPGNKM

-1127 LHCVKPGQARSEV
+1127 LHCVKPGQRSEV

-1151 INVVRALLEHSSTL
+1151 INVVRTLLEHAATL
-1165 FTVPAALLD
+1165 FKVPAALLD
-1174 ELYLHMM
+1174 EVYLHMM
-1181 DTHPAELDLA
+1181 DTHPADLDLA

-1212 FSVEET
+1212 FSLEET
-1218 LTTSTNTAATTTTTR
+1218 LTTSTTTTAGTTTSTR
-1233 KVWTREQ
+1233 KMWTREQ

-1283 ADPRRRSSPMV
+1283 ADPRRKSSPMV

-1310 LDDPDIPYIEEAPKQ
+1310 LDDPDIPYIEETPKQ

-1380 SAVTAVAY
+1380 SAVTAVSY

-1393 AVLQRVSFTTSSEV
+1393 AVLQRVSFTTSSEL
-1407 RQVNSSTSQE
+1407 RQV
-1417 ATRSSVAPYT
+1417 TRSSSSQETSRSTAAPYT

-1446 RMLQISRPEAAS
+1446 RMLHISRPDAGISMSQQGKTGSS
-1458 TMVQQSK
+1458 T
-1465 GSGTS
+1465 
-1470 ASSSESKKYTK
+1470 SSESKKYTK

-1502 KTTMNVTASSSMTV
+1502 KNTATV
-1516 SSSSSGT
+1516 SSLPSVTMSTSSSAAGT
-1523 GATGQNQRA
+1523 QNQRTRA
-1532 ATQPVWKRREL
+1532 QPVWKRREL
-1543 ISSAPKDREGYF
+1543 ISSAPKDREGYL

>member
-1 MKVGEHPG
+1 
-9 LGAALSGSADSPLP
+9 
-23 RSAPSSR
+23 
-30 SPSRAFPAP
+30 
-39 LSAFDDALGARE
+39 
-51 SPRRGVDAFRHGP
+51 
-64 STSVATPRGAVVAY
+64 
-78 LGQPPPCRLAAA
+78 
-90 PNAIFSS
+90 
-97 TSAFRDPRGRPT
+97 
-109 SKDLLVA
+109 
-116 ESPGPRFWDGLAPRA
+116 
-131 EGECCSGLRNSAK
+131 
-144 VVRVARKERDGT
+144 

-170 SMDAN
+170 SME
-175 SGNSVRGTPA
+175 SRGSLRGTPPT
-185 SSKDRRGKRSSK
+185 SKDRRTKRASK

-224 AHNRPE
+224 THNRPE

-242 CQKEPRFLLWR
+242 CAKEPRFLLWR
-253 KASYPGTLGLRS
+253 KSSYPGTLSFRS
-265 QRRRRLVKGGSCRT
+265 QRRRRLVKGGSCRA

-286 AEDAKSSNRAFVL
+286 ADDIRGPPPSFIL
-299 QATSAG
+299 QTTTAG

-317 LASGSTPSSPVS
+317 LASEGGSTPSSPVEH
-329 ARKVAQEDAEAK
+329 RKFQQEDSETK
-341 ALADMLQKYLNMH
+341 ALADMLQKYLNMQS
-354 GDAAGSSRAANRSD
+354 DVAGTTRSV
-368 AGGQP
+368 
-373 EGREPFD
+373 GRSETDGHTDGKEVFNYQ
-380 HRSLI
+380 SLVDR
-385 EKLQRHLDLIVAQA
+385 LQQHLDLMLAQSKL
-399 RREETASRFSS
+399 EELSIQRAST
-410 SDKDLPSKSATTY
+410 DKDAEKISKSMQPY

-435 LGRYYGKSSTR
+435 ISRYYSKSAKR
-446 EHVISDILT
+446 EHVISAILT

-482 TSPSSRWWAN
+482 TSPSSRWWSHQ
-492 RGTRVPSKD
+492 RTRAPTKD
-501 QEDWLPGRRDLT
+501 SEDWLSNRRDHISL
-513 SPPPLIAVQEPSTD
+513 PPLIAVQEPSTD
-527 RGPVDGGVQTDP
+527 RGPVDDGVQTDP
-539 VPREVLDAVLLEREK
+539 VPREVLDAILIEKEK
-554 EEGSREAQSH
+554 EELSRETPVQ

-619 KAKGEITKPGDDDG
+619 KAKGEITKLSDDDG
-633 NSKGCQTEDGWALN
+633 NNKGCQTDDNWAVN
-647 YREMSTLESAQD
+647 YKEMASMENPSE
-659 LNLSD
+659 NLSD

-689 EPPTPKHHHH
+689 EPLTPKHH

-722 PGSPALASSS
+722 PGSPALTSSS
-732 PNSAGGTAMQKSKS
+732 ANSAGGTAMQKSKS

-771 RASNQPSVWTPQGKC
+771 RASNPPSVWTPQGKC
-786 TWAGTAGRRVTLQD
+786 TWAGTGGRRVTLQD
-800 ASLRSLSEIERKVLC
+800 TSLRSLSEIERKVLR

-836 SLAGSSVATK
+836 SLGSSCVVTK
-846 PKRRAYLL
+846 PKRKAPLL

-866 KGKDEKEKDGA
+866 KGKDDKEKDSS

-896 RIAAGEVTDVGC
+896 RIAAGEVSDVGC
-908 LTRNSRHGSRA
+908 LSRSSRHGSRT
-919 SFTSLIEPTIAAKTE
+919 SFTSLIEPTVAAKTD

-974 PAVVRQCIRHL
+974 PGVVRQCIRHL
-985 EATGLR
+985 ENTGLR
-991 TLGVFRVSASKKR
+991 TLGIFRVSPSKKR

-1089 FLSLVAANSEDQK
+1089 FLNVVASNSEDQK
-1102 TETGEWIPGNKM
+1102 SETGEWMPGNKM

-1127 LHCVKPGQARSEV
+1127 LHCVKPGQRSEV

-1151 INVVRALLEHSSTL
+1151 INVVRALLENASTL

-1174 ELYLHMM
+1174 EVYLHMM
-1181 DTHPAELDLA
+1181 DTHPADLDLA

-1200 GDEADPCSEAET
+1200 GDEADPCSEAEN

-1218 LTTSTNTAATTTTTR
+1218 LTTSTTTTAGTTTSAR

-1262 GSRRKEEGRSNSV
+1262 GSRRREEGRSNSV

-1338 SGCSEGGRHGSD
+1338 SGCSEGRRPRTSRGCYTSPDRSQA
-1350 SAVGSSATLSGDQVP
+1350 SACHSRARPAPAPPRRRVKSTPRDVTRIRGIRRVISLIPRLWRGKAPSLPHRRPRLRCPPSPRLLARRASEPVLSRSGNGGSS
-1365 SSPPSWASSPPASPD
+1365 SPARPRTGRD
-1380 SAVTAVAY
+1380 
-1388 IPDQQ
+1388 
-1393 AVLQRVSFTTSSEV
+1393 TSEHPYG
-1407 RQVNSSTSQE
+1407 
-1417 ATRSSVAPYT
+1417 RSSRPPRGSRWIVA
-1427 PSITSIGGAV
+1427 
-1437 LRSKTADIE
+1437 LRARAKKALLEMFHQALCWTFLS
-1446 RMLQISRPEAAS
+1446 MLNEILRN
-1458 TMVQQSK
+1458 TDM
-1465 GSGTS
+1465 GS
-1470 ASSSESKKYTK
+1470 
-1481 RRYTDSRHQTRHIP
+1481 
-1495 DSDTLAG
+1495 L
-1502 KTTMNVTASSSMTV
+1502 
-1516 SSSSSGT
+1516 
-1523 GATGQNQRA
+1523 
-1532 ATQPVWKRREL
+1532 
-1543 ISSAPKDREGYF
+1543 

>member
-1 MKVGEHPG
+1 
-9 LGAALSGSADSPLP
+9 
-23 RSAPSSR
+23 
-30 SPSRAFPAP
+30 
-39 LSAFDDALGARE
+39 
-51 SPRRGVDAFRHGP
+51 
-64 STSVATPRGAVVAY
+64 
-78 LGQPPPCRLAAA
+78 
-90 PNAIFSS
+90 
-97 TSAFRDPRGRPT
+97 
-109 SKDLLVA
+109 
-116 ESPGPRFWDGLAPRA
+116 
-131 EGECCSGLRNSAK
+131 
-144 VVRVARKERDGT
+144 
-156 MAERPGGRRRSRRD
+156 MAERPNGGRRRSRRD
-170 SMDAN
+170 SAD
-175 SGNSVRGTPA
+175 SIRGTPPT
-185 SSKDRRGKRSSK
+185 SKDRRTKRPGK
-197 PSKERWLL
+197 PVKERWLL

-224 AHNRPE
+224 THNRPE
-230 DIPKIEQYFQEV
+230 DIPKIEQYFQDV

-253 KASYPGTLGLRS
+253 KASYPGSHGLRTA
-265 QRRRRLVKGGSCRT
+265 RRRRQIKGGSCRT
-279 KASSADE
+279 QASSADE
-286 AEDAKSSNRAFVL
+286 ADEARSSPQSFVL
-299 QATSAG
+299 CAAQSG

-317 LASGSTPSSPVS
+317 LTSSVGSTDGGGDADGGSTPSSPITH
-329 ARKVAQEDAEAK
+329 RKTFREDNEAK
-341 ALADMLQKYLNMH
+341 ELADMLQKYLNMQ
-354 GDAAGSSRAANRSD
+354 GDTTAEPAGTATAKSQGAV
-368 AGGQP
+368 GQT
-373 EGREPFD
+373 EGKEPFD
-380 HRSLI
+380 YRSLI
-385 EKLQRHLDLIVAQA
+385 DKLQQHLDTIVAQA
-399 RREETASRFSS
+399 KRERVYPGQSISSAKDVVPASM
-410 SDKDLPSKSATTY
+410 LPY

-435 LGRYYGKSSTR
+435 LSRYYSKSPSR

-482 TSPSSRWWAN
+482 SSPSARWWAPIKESSD
-492 RGTRVPSKD
+492 RS
-501 QEDWLPGRRDLT
+501 LRRDPI

-527 RGPVDGGVQTDP
+527 RSFLDDGVQTDP
-539 VPREVLDAVLLEREK
+539 VSQDVLDMCLSEKEK
-554 EEGSREAQSH
+554 EEQKEQTSH
-564 KPGGR
+564 KTSSGR

-633 NSKGCQTEDGWALN
+633 NNKGCQTEDNWMLH
-647 YREMSTLESAQD
+647 YREMSFAGPGEITSE
-659 LNLSD
+659 NMSD
-664 ADTATSPPSRNAS
+664 ADTTTSPPVSRNAS

-689 EPPTPKHHHH
+689 EASTPVKHPP
-699 HHQSFLSHLLHGSN
+699 HQSFLSHFLHGSN

-722 PGSPALASSS
+722 PGSPALTSSTA
-732 PNSAGGTAMQKSKS
+732 NSAGGTAMQKSKS

-771 RASNQPSVWTPQGKC
+771 RASHQPSVWTPQGKC
-786 TWAGTAGRRVTLQD
+786 TWAGTGSRRVTLQD
-800 ASLRSLSEIERKVLC
+800 TSLRTLSDIERKVLC

-836 SLAGSSVATK
+836 SPGSVTTK

-866 KGKDEKEKDGA
+866 KGKDEKEKDVA
-877 GGLVFGIPLSQCL
+877 GGLVFGIPLSQCI

-908 LTRNSRHGSRA
+908 LSRSSRHGSRA
-919 SFTSLIEPTIAAKTE
+919 SFSSLIETPTTAAAKTE

-959 SDSGGGGPPGEWDAV
+959 SDSSGGGLASEVDMVPGI
-974 PAVVRQCIRHL
+974 VRQCIRHL

-991 TLGVFRVSASKKR
+991 TLGVFRVSPSKKR

-1021 PDQCPHDVAA
+1021 PDQCPHDVAT
-1031 LLKEFFRDLPDP
+1031 LLKEYFRDLPDA
-1043 LLCRDLY
+1043 LLCRELY

-1089 FLSLVAANSEDQK
+1089 FLSAVAAHSEDQK
-1102 TETGEWIPGNKM
+1102 NEAGEWISGNKM

-1127 LHCVKPGQARSEV
+1127 LHCVKPNQVRSEI
-1140 SAERAEERIDV
+1140 SSERAEERIDV
-1151 INVVRALLEHSSTL
+1151 INVVRTLLEHTSTL
-1165 FTVPAALLD
+1165 FMVPAALLD
-1174 ELYLHMM
+1174 EVYQHMM
-1181 DTHPAELDLA
+1181 DTHPVELDIA

-1200 GDEADPCSEAET
+1200 GDEVDPCSEAET

-1218 LTTSTNTAATTTTTR
+1218 LTMSTTTATTTTR
-1233 KVWTREQ
+1233 KMWTREQ

-1248 GGDIGPRPR
+1248 GGDIGPKHR
-1257 RPKRP
+1257 RPKRS

-1283 ADPRRRSSPMV
+1283 SDPRRRSSPIV
-1294 ITASLTIPMSG
+1294 ITASLTIPMSDV
-1305 AFTLN
+1305 FTLN

-1325 PSAPP
+1325 PSVPP
-1330 RRQRQRSI
+1330 RRQRQRST

-1350 SAVGSSATLSGDQVP
+1350 SAVGSSATLSGDQAL

-1380 SAVTAVAY
+1380 SAITAVSY

-1407 RQVNSSTSQE
+1407 RQVNRSTGQQE
-1417 ATRSSVAPYT
+1417 ASRSAAVPYT

-1446 RMLQISRPEAAS
+1446 RMLQITRSDVEQPAGLQTGKNS
-1458 TMVQQSK
+1458 TA
-1465 GSGTS
+1465 T
-1470 ASSSESKKYTK
+1470 SSESKKYTK

-1495 DSDTLAG
+1495 DAETLAG
-1502 KTTMNVTASSSMTV
+1502 RTPLGVTSSTSATSPTAPASSAAV
-1516 SSSSSGT
+1516 ST
-1523 GATGQNQRA
+1523 QKQRNVPA
-1532 ATQPVWKRREL
+1532 QPVWKRREL

>member
-1 MKVGEHPG
+1 
-9 LGAALSGSADSPLP
+9 
-23 RSAPSSR
+23 
-30 SPSRAFPAP
+30 
-39 LSAFDDALGARE
+39 
-51 SPRRGVDAFRHGP
+51 
-64 STSVATPRGAVVAY
+64 
-78 LGQPPPCRLAAA
+78 
-90 PNAIFSS
+90 
-97 TSAFRDPRGRPT
+97 
-109 SKDLLVA
+109 
-116 ESPGPRFWDGLAPRA
+116 
-131 EGECCSGLRNSAK
+131 
-144 VVRVARKERDGT
+144 

-170 SMDAN
+170 SMETGG
-175 SGNSVRGTPA
+175 SLRGTPPT
-185 SSKDRRGKRSSK
+185 SKDRRTKRSSK

-224 AHNRPE
+224 THNRPE

-253 KASYPGTLGLRS
+253 KASYPGTLGFRS
-265 QRRRRLVKGGSCRT
+265 QRRRRQVKGGSCRT

-286 AEDAKSSNRAFVL
+286 ADDVRGPPRSFIL
-299 QATSAG
+299 QPPPAG

-317 LASGSTPSSPVS
+317 LATKGGSTPSSPVEH
-329 ARKVAQEDAEAK
+329 RKFQQEDAETK
-341 ALADMLQKYLNMH
+341 ALADMLQKYLNMQS
-354 GDAAGSSRAANRSD
+354 DVAGTTKSKGRSD
-368 AGGQP
+368 FSGQT
-373 EGREPFD
+373 EGKELFD
-380 HRSLI
+380 YQSLI
-385 EKLQRHLDLIVAQA
+385 DKLQQHLDLMVAQSKL
-399 RREETASRFSS
+399 EELSVQRGSTDNKDR
-410 SDKDLPSKSATTY
+410 DKVPKSMQPY

-428 HKSLMET
+428 HKSLMDT
-435 LGRYYGKSSTR
+435 IGRYYSKSGTR
-446 EHVISDILT
+446 EHVISSILT

-482 TSPSSRWWAN
+482 TSPSTRWWTHQRN
-492 RGTRVPSKD
+492 RGPSKES
-501 QEDWLPGRRDLT
+501 EDWLSVRRDAI

-527 RGPVDGGVQTDP
+527 RGPIDDGVQTDP
-539 VPREVLDAVLLEREK
+539 VPREVIDAILLEREK
-554 EEGSREAQSH
+554 EESSEEPSVHKTSSGS
-564 KPGGR
+564 GGR

-619 KAKGEITKPGDDDG
+619 KAKGEITKLSDDDG
-633 NSKGCQTEDGWALN
+633 NNKGCQTDDNWAVN
-647 YREMSTLESAQD
+647 YREMSSTENPSE
-659 LNLSD
+659 NLSD
-664 ADTATSPPSRNAS
+664 ADTTTSPPSRNAS

-689 EPPTPKHHHH
+689 EPLTPKHH

-722 PGSPALASSS
+722 PGSPALTSSS
-732 PNSAGGTAMQKSKS
+732 TNSAGGTAMQKSKS

-771 RASNQPSVWTPQGKC
+771 RATNQPSVWTPQGKC
-786 TWAGTAGRRVTLQD
+786 TWAGTGGRRVTLQD
-800 ASLRSLSEIERKVLC
+800 TSLRSLSEIERKVLC

-836 SLAGSSVATK
+836 SLGSSAVVTK
-846 PKRRAYLL
+846 PKRRAPLL

-866 KGKDEKEKDGA
+866 KGKDDKEKDSS

-896 RIAAGEVTDVGC
+896 RIAAGEVSDVGC
-908 LTRNSRHGSRA
+908 LSRSSRHGSRT
-919 SFTSLIEPTIAAKTE
+919 SFTSLIEPTVAAKTD

-974 PAVVRQCIRHL
+974 PGVVRQCIRHL
-985 EATGLR
+985 ENTGLR
-991 TLGVFRVSASKKR
+991 TLGIFRVSPSKKR

-1031 LLKEFFRDLPDP
+1031 LLKEFLRDLPDP

-1075 LPTPNRETLWALLN
+1075 LPTPNRETLWALLS
-1089 FLSLVAANSEDQK
+1089 FLSVVAANSEDQK
-1102 TETGEWIPGNKM
+1102 TETGEWVPGNKM

-1127 LHCVKPGQARSEV
+1127 LHCVKPGQRSEV

-1151 INVVRALLEHSSTL
+1151 INVVRALLEHAATL

-1174 ELYLHMM
+1174 EVYLHMM
-1181 DTHPAELDLA
+1181 DTHPADLDLA
-1191 LSRRAEEQC
+1191 LSRRSEEQC

-1218 LTTSTNTAATTTTTR
+1218 LTTSTTTTTATTTSTR

-1350 SAVGSSATLSGDQVP
+1350 SAVGSSATLSGDQAP

-1380 SAVTAVAY
+1380 SAVTAVSY

-1407 RQVNSSTSQE
+1407 RQV
-1417 ATRSSVAPYT
+1417 TRSSSSQETSRSTAAPYT

-1446 RMLQISRPEAAS
+1446 RMLHITRPDTGI
-1458 TMVQQSK
+1458 TMSPQSK
-1465 GSGTS
+1465 TS
-1470 ASSSESKKYTK
+1470 STTTSSESKKYTK

-1502 KTTMNVTASSSMTV
+1502 KGTVTVSATSVTM
-1516 SSSSSGT
+1516 SSSSSAT
-1523 GATGQNQRA
+1523 GAQNQRA
-1532 ATQPVWKRREL
+1532 GAQPVWKRREL

>member
-1 MKVGEHPG
+1 
-9 LGAALSGSADSPLP
+9 
-23 RSAPSSR
+23 
-30 SPSRAFPAP
+30 
-39 LSAFDDALGARE
+39 
-51 SPRRGVDAFRHGP
+51 
-64 STSVATPRGAVVAY
+64 
-78 LGQPPPCRLAAA
+78 
-90 PNAIFSS
+90 
-97 TSAFRDPRGRPT
+97 
-109 SKDLLVA
+109 
-116 ESPGPRFWDGLAPRA
+116 
-131 EGECCSGLRNSAK
+131 
-144 VVRVARKERDGT
+144 

-170 SMDAN
+170 SVETGATAK
-175 SGNSVRGTPA
+175 VTPP
-185 SSKDRRGKRSSK
+185 SSKDRRTKRSSK
-197 PSKERWLL
+197 PIKERWLL

-224 AHNRPE
+224 THNRPE

-253 KASYPGTLGLRS
+253 KGSCPGTLGFRT
-265 QRRRRLVKGGSCRT
+265 QRRRRQIKGGSCRT

-286 AEDAKSSNRAFVL
+286 ADDLRGSAQAFVL
-299 QATSAG
+299 QATTTG

-317 LASGSTPSSPVS
+317 LAAEGGSTPSSPVER
-329 ARKVAQEDAEAK
+329 RKFQPEDTEAK
-341 ALADMLQKYLNMH
+341 ALADMLQKYLNMQSDVA
-354 GDAAGSSRAANRSD
+354 GTTKSGGRSELTGKDA
-368 AGGQP
+368 
-373 EGREPFD
+373 FD
-380 HRSLI
+380 YQSLI
-385 EKLQRHLDLIVAQA
+385 DRLQQHLDMMVAQA
-399 RREETASRFSS
+399 RLEELSVRQSS
-410 SDKDLPSKSATTY
+410 AEKDKDKDRDKVPKSMQHY

-435 LGRYYGKSSTR
+435 ISRYYNKSGTR
-446 EHVISDILT
+446 QHVITDILT

-482 TSPSSRWWAN
+482 TSPSSRWWVHQ
-492 RGTRVPSKD
+492 RTRLPTKD
-501 QEDWLPGRRDLT
+501 EDWLSTWRDPI

-527 RGPVDGGVQTDP
+527 RGPIDDGVQTDP
-539 VPREVLDAVLLEREK
+539 VPREVLDAILLEKEK
-554 EEGSREAQSH
+554 EEAAQEKSAS
-564 KPGGR
+564 KTSGR

-619 KAKGEITKPGDDDG
+619 KAKGEITKMSDDDG
-633 NSKGCQTEDGWALN
+633 NNKGCQTEDNWAVN
-647 YREMSTLESAQD
+647 YREMSSIENPSE
-659 LNLSD
+659 NLSD
-664 ADTATSPPSRNAS
+664 VDTTGSPASRNAS

-689 EPPTPKHHHH
+689 EPLTPKHH

-722 PGSPALASSS
+722 PGSPALTSSS
-732 PNSAGGTAMQKSKS
+732 TNSAGGTAMQKSKS

-786 TWAGTAGRRVTLQD
+786 TWAGTSGRRVTLQD
-800 ASLRSLSEIERKVLC
+800 TPLRSLSEVERKVLC

-836 SLAGSSVATK
+836 SLSGTSITAK
-846 PKRRAYLL
+846 PKRRAPLL

-866 KGKDEKEKDGA
+866 KGKDDKEKDST

-896 RIAAGEVTDVGC
+896 RIAAGEVADIGC
-908 LTRNSRHGSRA
+908 LSRSSRHGSRT
-919 SFTSLIEPTIAAKTE
+919 SFTSLIEPTVAAKTDE
-934 EGGSC
+934 AGSC

-959 SDSGGGGPPGEWDAV
+959 SDSGGGGLPGEWDAV

-985 EATGLR
+985 EITGLR
-991 TLGVFRVSASKKR
+991 TLGVFRVSPSKKR

-1031 LLKEFFRDLPDP
+1031 LLKEYFRDLPDP

-1089 FLSLVAANSEDQK
+1089 FLSVVAANSEDQK
-1102 TETGEWIPGNKM
+1102 NDTGEWMPGNKM

-1127 LHCVKPGQARSEV
+1127 LHCVKPGQRSEV

-1151 INVVRALLEHSSTL
+1151 INVVRALLEHAATL

-1174 ELYLHMM
+1174 EVYLHMM

-1191 LSRRAEEQC
+1191 LSRRSEEQC

-1218 LTTSTNTAATTTTTR
+1218 LTTSTTTTAGTTTSAR

-1240 CLHQTAGV
+1240 CLHQTAGI

-1257 RPKRP
+1257 RSKRP

-1325 PSAPP
+1325 PTVPP

-1350 SAVGSSATLSGDQVP
+1350 SAVGSSATLSGDQAP

-1380 SAVTAVAY
+1380 SAVTAVSY

-1407 RQVNSSTSQE
+1407 RQV
-1417 ATRSSVAPYT
+1417 TRSNNQESSRSTAAPYT

-1446 RMLQISRPEAAS
+1446 RMLHISRPDTGITIS
-1458 TMVQQSK
+1458 QSK
-1465 GSGTS
+1465 SGSSATS
-1470 ASSSESKKYTK
+1470 SDSKKYTK

-1502 KTTMNVTASSSMTV
+1502 KNTLTVAPSSSVSM
-1516 SSSSSGT
+1516 SSSSSVA
-1523 GATGQNQRA
+1523 GAPSQRA
-1532 ATQPVWKRREL
+1532 AVQPVWKRREL
-1543 ISSAPKDREGYF
+1543 ISSAPKDRQGYF

>member
-1 MKVGEHPG
+1 
-9 LGAALSGSADSPLP
+9 
-23 RSAPSSR
+23 
-30 SPSRAFPAP
+30 
-39 LSAFDDALGARE
+39 
-51 SPRRGVDAFRHGP
+51 
-64 STSVATPRGAVVAY
+64 
-78 LGQPPPCRLAAA
+78 
-90 PNAIFSS
+90 
-97 TSAFRDPRGRPT
+97 
-109 SKDLLVA
+109 
-116 ESPGPRFWDGLAPRA
+116 
-131 EGECCSGLRNSAK
+131 
-144 VVRVARKERDGT
+144 
-156 MAERPGGRRRSRRD
+156 MAERPGGGRRRSRRD
-170 SMDAN
+170 STDTA
-175 SGNSVRGTPA
+175 STIRDTPPT
-185 SSKDRRGKRSSK
+185 SKDRRTKRFGK
-197 PSKERWLL
+197 PVKERWLL

-224 AHNRPE
+224 THNRPE

-253 KASYPGTLGLRS
+253 KASYPGTLGFRA
-265 QRRRRLVKGGSCRT
+265 QRRRRQIKGGSCRT
-279 KASSADE
+279 QASSADE
-286 AEDAKSSNRAFVL
+286 ADDVKNSPQSFVL
-299 QATSAG
+299 HATTSN
-305 KFDLAKA
+305 KFDLAKV

-317 LASGSTPSSPVS
+317 LTSGDGSGSTPSSPVTH
-329 ARKVAQEDAEAK
+329 RKTSQEDIEVK
-341 ALADMLQKYLNMH
+341 ELADMLQKYLNMQ
-354 GDAAGSSRAANRSD
+354 GDAANPSRATAKS
-368 AGGQP
+368 QEIIQQM
-373 EGREPFD
+373 EGKEHFD
-380 HRSLI
+380 YRSLI
-385 EKLQRHLDLIVAQA
+385 DKLQQHLDMIMAQA
-399 RREETASRFSS
+399 KRNEASRQSS
-410 SDKDLPSKSATTY
+410 SSQTNVIPESTLSY
-423 QGDYV
+423 QSDYV

-435 LGRYYGKSSTR
+435 LSRYYSKSSSR

-482 TSPSSRWWAN
+482 TSPSTRWRDHERSR
-492 RGTRVPSKD
+492 PSINKSD
-501 QEDWLPGRRDLT
+501 VWSSTRRDDHPI

-527 RGPVDGGVQTDP
+527 RYFLDDGVQTDP
-539 VPREVLDAVLLEREK
+539 VSRDVLDAYLLEREK
-554 EEGSREAQSH
+554 DESSSQKETASLKSS
-564 KPGGR
+564 GR

-633 NSKGCQTEDGWALN
+633 NNKGCQTEDNWAVH
-647 YREMSTLESAQD
+647 YREMSSYGPGEIPSE
-659 LNLSD
+659 NLSD
-664 ADTATSPPSRNAS
+664 ADTMTSPPASRNAS

-689 EPPTPKHHHH
+689 EANTPVKHPH

-713 AHKDKPHSA
+713 THKDKPHSA
-722 PGSPALASSS
+722 PGSPALTSSS
-732 PNSAGGTAMQKSKS
+732 ANSAGGTAMQKSKS

-771 RASNQPSVWTPQGKC
+771 RVSHQPSVWTPQGKC
-786 TWAGTAGRRVTLQD
+786 TWAGTGNRRVTLQD
-800 ASLRSLSEIERKVLC
+800 TPLRTLSDIERKVLC

-836 SLAGSSVATK
+836 TLSSGSATTK

-866 KGKDEKEKDGA
+866 KGKDEKEKDVA
-877 GGLVFGIPLSQCL
+877 GGLVFGIPLSQCI

-908 LTRNSRHGSRA
+908 LNRSSRHGSRT
-919 SFTSLIEPTIAAKTE
+919 SFSSLIETPTSVAAKTE

-946 GALTGSDSGVLEL
+946 GALTGSDSGILEL
-959 SDSGGGGPPGEWDAV
+959 SDSGGGSPAGEWDAV
-974 PAVVRQCIRHL
+974 PNIVRQCIKHL

-991 TLGVFRVSASKKR
+991 TLGVFRVSPSKKR

-1021 PDQCPHDVAA
+1021 ADQCPHDVAT
-1031 LLKEFFRDLPDP
+1031 LLKEYFRDLPDP
-1043 LLCRDLY
+1043 LLCRELY

-1089 FLSLVAANSEDQK
+1089 FLSVVAANSEDQK
-1102 TETGEWIPGNKM
+1102 SETGDWIPGNKM

-1127 LHCVKPGQARSEV
+1127 LHCVKPSQMRSEL

-1151 INVVRALLEHSSTL
+1151 INVMRALLEHTSTL

-1174 ELYLHMM
+1174 EVYQHMM
-1181 DTHPAELDLA
+1181 DTHPAELDIA
-1191 LSRRAEEQC
+1191 LSRRVEEQC
-1200 GDEADPCSEAET
+1200 GDDADPCSEAET

-1218 LTTSTNTAATTTTTR
+1218 LTMSTNTASTTTSTR
-1233 KVWTREQ
+1233 KMWTREQ

-1283 ADPRRRSSPMV
+1283 SDPRRRSSPVV
-1294 ITASLTIPMSG
+1294 ITASLTIPMSD

-1310 LDDPDIPYIEEAPKQ
+1310 LDDPDIPYIEETPKQ

-1350 SAVGSSATLSGDQVP
+1350 SAVGSSATLSGDQAP

-1380 SAVTAVAY
+1380 SAVTAVSY

-1407 RQVNSSTSQE
+1407 RQVGRTTGQQE
-1417 ATRSSVAPYT
+1417 ASRSTAAPYT

-1446 RMLQISRPEAAS
+1446 RMLQISRRDVDLAS
-1458 TMVQQSK
+1458 TLQTSK
-1465 GSGTS
+1465 NSTVT
-1470 ASSSESKKYTK
+1470 SSESKKYTK
-1481 RRYTDSRHQTRHIP
+1481 RRYTDTRHQTRHIP
-1495 DSDTLAG
+1495 DADTLAG
-1502 KTTMNVTASSSMTV
+1502 KTSLGVTSTSAISSSVTSAMT
-1516 SSSSSGT
+1516 T
-1523 GATGQNQRA
+1523 TQTQRVQA
-1532 ATQPVWKRREL
+1532 QPVWKRREL

>member
-1 MKVGEHPG
+1 
-9 LGAALSGSADSPLP
+9 
-23 RSAPSSR
+23 
-30 SPSRAFPAP
+30 
-39 LSAFDDALGARE
+39 
-51 SPRRGVDAFRHGP
+51 
-64 STSVATPRGAVVAY
+64 
-78 LGQPPPCRLAAA
+78 
-90 PNAIFSS
+90 
-97 TSAFRDPRGRPT
+97 
-109 SKDLLVA
+109 
-116 ESPGPRFWDGLAPRA
+116 
-131 EGECCSGLRNSAK
+131 
-144 VVRVARKERDGT
+144 

-170 SMDAN
+170 SVETGG
-175 SGNSVRGTPA
+175 SIRGTPPA
-185 SSKDRRGKRSSK
+185 SRDRRTKRSSK

-224 AHNRPE
+224 THNRPE

-253 KASYPGTLGLRS
+253 KASYPGTLGFRS
-265 QRRRRLVKGGSCRT
+265 QRRRRQIKGGSCRT

-286 AEDAKSSNRAFVL
+286 ADDVRNPPQSFLLR
-299 QATSAG
+299 TTTAG

-317 LASGSTPSSPVS
+317 LASEGGSTPSSPLEH
-329 ARKVAQEDAEAK
+329 RKFQQEDAETK
-341 ALADMLQKYLNMH
+341 ALADMLQKYLNMQS
-354 GDAAGSSRAANRSD
+354 DVAGTTKSSGRSD
-368 AGGQP
+368 VSGQL
-373 EGREPFD
+373 EGKEPFD
-380 HRSLI
+380 YQSLI
-385 EKLQRHLDLIVAQA
+385 DKLQQHLDLIIAQA
-399 RREETASRFSS
+399 KLEELSVQRASSG
-410 SDKDLPSKSATTY
+410 KEKVPKSMQPY

-428 HKSLMET
+428 HKSLLET
-435 LGRYYGKSSTR
+435 IGRYYSKSTTR

-482 TSPSSRWWAN
+482 TSPSNRWWTHQ
-492 RGTRVPSKD
+492 RTRLPTKD
-501 QEDWLPGRRDLT
+501 SEDWLSVRRDPVSL
-513 SPPPLIAVQEPSTD
+513 PPLIAVQEPSTD
-527 RGPVDGGVQTDP
+527 RGPVDDPVQTDP
-539 VPREVLDAVLLEREK
+539 ITREVLDAILLEKEK
-554 EEGSREAQSH
+554 EDMSKDTPVQKA
-564 KPGGR
+564 GGR

-619 KAKGEITKPGDDDG
+619 KAKGETTKVSDDEG
-633 NSKGCQTEDGWALN
+633 NNKGCQTDDNWAVN
-647 YREMSTLESAQD
+647 YREMSSMENPSE
-659 LNLSD
+659 NLSD
-664 ADTATSPPSRNAS
+664 ADTTTSPPSRNAS

-689 EPPTPKHHHH
+689 EPLTPKH

-722 PGSPALASSS
+722 PGSPALTSSS
-732 PNSAGGTAMQKSKS
+732 TNSAGGTAMQKSKS

-759 KKIWRS
+759 KKIWKS

-786 TWAGTAGRRVTLQD
+786 MWAGTAGRRVTLQD
-800 ASLRSLSEIERKVLC
+800 TPLRSLSEIERKVLC

-826 LGVHIRPPSE
+826 LGVHIRPPSVCLGT
-836 SLAGSSVATK
+836 SAVAAK
-846 PKRRAYLL
+846 PKRRAPLL

-866 KGKDEKEKDGA
+866 KGKDDKEKDSS

-896 RIAAGEVTDVGC
+896 RIAAGEVSDVGC
-908 LTRNSRHGSRA
+908 LSRSSRHGSRT
-919 SFTSLIEPTIAAKTE
+919 SFTSLIEPTVAAKTD

-939 ESLSSKG
+939 DSLSSKG

-974 PAVVRQCIRHL
+974 PCIVRQCIRHL
-985 EATGLR
+985 ENTGLR
-991 TLGVFRVSASKKR
+991 TLGVFRVSPSKKR

-1089 FLSLVAANSEDQK
+1089 FLSVVAANSEDRK
-1102 TETGEWIPGNKM
+1102 SDTGEWMPGNKM

-1127 LHCVKPGQARSEV
+1127 LHCVKPGQRSEV

-1151 INVVRALLEHSSTL
+1151 INVVRALLEHASTL

-1174 ELYLHMM
+1174 EVYLHMM
-1181 DTHPAELDLA
+1181 DTHPVDLDLA

-1218 LTTSTNTAATTTTTR
+1218 LTTSTTTTTGTTTSTR

-1283 ADPRRRSSPMV
+1283 ADPRRKSSPMV

-1350 SAVGSSATLSGDQVP
+1350 SAVGSSATLSGDQAP

-1380 SAVTAVAY
+1380 SAVTAVSY

-1407 RQVNSSTSQE
+1407 RQVSRSNNQETS
-1417 ATRSSVAPYT
+1417 RSIAAPYT

-1446 RMLQISRPEAAS
+1446 RMLHISRPDTGITVS
-1458 TMVQQSK
+1458 PQSK
-1465 GSGTS
+1465 TS
-1470 ASSSESKKYTK
+1470 STNTSSDSKKYTK

-1495 DSDTLAG
+1495 DSETLAG
-1502 KTTMNVTASSSMTV
+1502 KSAVTVT
-1516 SSSSSGT
+1516 SSSSVTITSSSS
-1523 GATGQNQRA
+1523 ATSTPNQRA
-1532 ATQPVWKRREL
+1532 GAQPVWKRREL
-1543 ISSAPKDREGYF
+1543 ISSAPKERDGYF

>member
-1 MKVGEHPG
+1 
-9 LGAALSGSADSPLP
+9 
-23 RSAPSSR
+23 
-30 SPSRAFPAP
+30 
-39 LSAFDDALGARE
+39 
-51 SPRRGVDAFRHGP
+51 
-64 STSVATPRGAVVAY
+64 
-78 LGQPPPCRLAAA
+78 
-90 PNAIFSS
+90 
-97 TSAFRDPRGRPT
+97 
-109 SKDLLVA
+109 
-116 ESPGPRFWDGLAPRA
+116 
-131 EGECCSGLRNSAK
+131 
-144 VVRVARKERDGT
+144 
-156 MAERPGGRRRSRRD
+156 MAERPGARRRSRRD
-170 SMDAN
+170 SMENAGA
-175 SGNSVRGTPA
+175 SARGTPPT
-185 SSKDRRGKRSSK
+185 SKDRRTKRSSK

-224 AHNRPE
+224 THNRPE

-253 KASYPGTLGLRS
+253 KASYPGTLGFRS
-265 QRRRRLVKGGSCRT
+265 QRRRRPIKGGSCRT

-286 AEDAKSSNRAFVL
+286 ADDVRTGTPRSFVL
-299 QATSAG
+299 RTTTAG

-317 LASGSTPSSPVS
+317 LATEGGSTPSSPGER
-329 ARKVAQEDAEAK
+329 RKFQQEDTEAK
-341 ALADMLQKYLNMH
+341 VLADMLQKYLNMQS
-354 GDAAGSSRAANRSD
+354 DVAGTTRTTGKTD
-368 AGGQP
+368 GVQTT
-373 EGREPFD
+373 EGKEPFD
-380 HRSLI
+380 YQSLI
-385 EKLQRHLDLIVAQA
+385 DKLQQHLDLIVAQA
-399 RREETASRFSS
+399 KLEELSIQRSASN
-410 SDKDLPSKSATTY
+410 DAAQKVPKSMQPY

-435 LGRYYGKSSTR
+435 IGRYYSKSGTR
-446 EHVISDILT
+446 EHVITDILT

-482 TSPSSRWWAN
+482 TSPSSRWWTHQRSRAP
-492 RGTRVPSKD
+492 TK
-501 QEDWLPGRRDLT
+501 EDDWFSNRRDHL

-527 RGPVDGGVQTDP
+527 RGPVDDGVQTDP
-539 VPREVLDAVLLEREK
+539 VPRDVLDAIVLEK
-554 EEGSREAQSH
+554 EESKEITGQKSS
-564 KPGGR
+564 GR

-619 KAKGEITKPGDDDG
+619 KAKGETTKPSDDDG
-633 NSKGCQTEDGWALN
+633 NNKGCQTDDNWAIN
-647 YREMSTLESAQD
+647 YREMSSMENPFE
-659 LNLSD
+659 NLSD
-664 ADTATSPPSRNAS
+664 ADTTTSPPSRNAS

-689 EPPTPKHHHH
+689 EPLTPKHH

-722 PGSPALASSS
+722 PGSPALTSSS
-732 PNSAGGTAMQKSKS
+732 TNSAGGTAMQKSKS

-771 RASNQPSVWTPQGKC
+771 RATNQPSVWTPQGKC
-786 TWAGTAGRRVTLQD
+786 MWAGTAGRRVTLQD
-800 ASLRSLSEIERKVLC
+800 TSLRSLSEIERKVLC

-826 LGVHIRPPSE
+826 LGVHIRPPSD
-836 SLAGSSVATK
+836 SS
-846 PKRRAYLL
+846 
-854 KRKALTTGFFDN
+854 
-866 KGKDEKEKDGA
+866 

-908 LTRNSRHGSRA
+908 LSRSSRHGSRT
-919 SFTSLIEPTIAAKTE
+919 SFTSLIEPTVAAKTD

-959 SDSGGGGPPGEWDAV
+959 SDSGGGPPGEWDAV

-985 EATGLR
+985 ENTGLR
-991 TLGVFRVSASKKR
+991 TLGVFRVSPSKKR

-1016 ETKIG
+1016 VTKIG

-1089 FLSLVAANSEDQK
+1089 FLSVVAANSEDQK
-1102 TETGEWIPGNKM
+1102 TETGDWLPGNKM

-1127 LHCVKPGQARSEV
+1127 LHCVKPGQRSEV

-1151 INVVRALLEHSSTL
+1151 INVVRALLEHATTL

-1174 ELYLHMM
+1174 EVYLHMM

-1218 LTTSTNTAATTTTTR
+1218 LTTSTTTTAGTTTSTR

-1240 CLHQTAGV
+1240 CLHQTAGI

-1257 RPKRP
+1257 RSKRP

-1294 ITASLTIPMSG
+1294 ITASLTIPMTG

-1350 SAVGSSATLSGDQVP
+1350 SAVGSSATLSGDQAP

-1380 SAVTAVAY
+1380 SAVTAVSY

-1407 RQVNSSTSQE
+1407 RQV
-1417 ATRSSVAPYT
+1417 TRSNNQEMSRSTAAPYT

-1446 RMLQISRPEAAS
+1446 RMLHISRPDTGMNVS
-1458 TMVQQSK
+1458 PQSK
-1465 GSGTS
+1465 SSSST
-1470 ASSSESKKYTK
+1470 SSESKKYTK

-1495 DSDTLAG
+1495 DADTLAG
-1502 KTTMNVTASSSMTV
+1502 KTTASVASSSSVVM
-1516 SSSSSGT
+1516 SSSSSTIGT
-1523 GATGQNQRA
+1523 QNQRA
-1532 ATQPVWKRREL
+1532 GAQPVWKRREL
-1543 ISSAPKDREGYF
+1543 ISSAPKDRERYF

>member
-1 MKVGEHPG
+1 
-9 LGAALSGSADSPLP
+9 
-23 RSAPSSR
+23 
-30 SPSRAFPAP
+30 
-39 LSAFDDALGARE
+39 
-51 SPRRGVDAFRHGP
+51 
-64 STSVATPRGAVVAY
+64 
-78 LGQPPPCRLAAA
+78 
-90 PNAIFSS
+90 
-97 TSAFRDPRGRPT
+97 
-109 SKDLLVA
+109 
-116 ESPGPRFWDGLAPRA
+116 
-131 EGECCSGLRNSAK
+131 
-144 VVRVARKERDGT
+144 

-170 SMDAN
+170 SMEAG
-175 SGNSVRGTPA
+175 SSVRGTPPA
-185 SSKDRRGKRSSK
+185 SKDRRTKRSSK

-224 AHNRPE
+224 THNRPE

-253 KASYPGTLGLRS
+253 KASYPGTLGFRA
-265 QRRRRLVKGGSCRT
+265 QRRRRHVKGGSCRA

-286 AEDAKSSNRAFVL
+286 ADEIRSPPQGFVL
-299 QATSAG
+299 QTTTAG

-312 KREWL
+312 KRDFF
-317 LASGSTPSSPVS
+317 LASDSGGSTPSSP
-329 ARKVAQEDAEAK
+329 ATRRRTAQEDAEAK
-341 ALADMLQKYLNMH
+341 ALADMLQKYLNMQ
-354 GDAAGSSRAANRSD
+354 GDIGDTTKALDRTSVVSHI
-368 AGGQP
+368 
-373 EGREPFD
+373 EGKQPFD
-380 HRSLI
+380 YQSLI
-385 EKLQRHLDLIVAQA
+385 DKLQQHLDLIVAQGK
-399 RREETASRFSS
+399 REEVPNETLSGNR
-410 SDKDLPSKSATTY
+410 DNLPKSMSPY
-423 QGDYV
+423 HGDYV

-435 LGRYYGKSSTR
+435 LGRYYSKSPTR
-446 EHVISDILT
+446 ERVISDILT

-482 TSPSSRWWAN
+482 TSPSSRWWAHP
-492 RGTRVPSKD
+492 RSRPTGKEG
-501 QEDWLPGRRDLT
+501 EDWYSERREPI
-513 SPPPLIAVQEPSTD
+513 SPPPLIAVQEPSID
-527 RGPVDGGVQTDP
+527 RGPLDDGVQTDP
-539 VPREVLDAVLLEREK
+539 VPREVLDAILLEKEK
-554 EEGSREAQSH
+554 EDTSKESSSQKTS
-564 KPGGR
+564 GR

-619 KAKGEITKPGDDDG
+619 KPKGEITKPGDDDG
-633 NSKGCQTEDGWALN
+633 NNKGCQTDDNWAVN
-647 YREMSTLESAQD
+647 YREMSSMENPSE
-659 LNLSD
+659 NLSD
-664 ADTATSPPSRNAS
+664 ADTTSPASRNAS

-689 EPPTPKHHHH
+689 EPLTPKH

-722 PGSPALASSS
+722 PGSPALTSSS
-732 PNSAGGTAMQKSKS
+732 KNSPGGTAMQKSKS

-771 RASNQPSVWTPQGKC
+771 RASNQPSIWTPQGKC
-786 TWAGTAGRRVTLQD
+786 TWAGTGGRRVTLQD
-800 ASLRSLSEIERKVLC
+800 TSLRSLSEIERKVLC

-836 SLAGSSVATK
+836 SLGSGTVATK

-854 KRKALTTGFFDN
+854 KRKALTTGFFES
-866 KGKDEKEKDGA
+866 KGKEEKDKESP

-896 RIAAGEVTDVGC
+896 RIAAGEAADVGS
-908 LTRNSRHGSRA
+908 LTRSSRHGSRT
-919 SFTSLIEPTIAAKTE
+919 SFTSLIEAPTVAAKTE
-934 EGGSC
+934 DGGSC
-939 ESLSSKG
+939 ESLSSKGG

-959 SDSGGGGPPGEWDAV
+959 SDSGGGGTPGEWDAV
-974 PAVVRQCIRHL
+974 PGIVRQCIRHL

-991 TLGVFRVSASKKR
+991 TLGVFRVSPSKKR

-1089 FLSLVAANSEDQK
+1089 FLTVVASNSEDQK
-1102 TETGEWIPGNKM
+1102 SETGEWIPGNKM

-1127 LHCVKPGQARSEV
+1127 LHCVKPGQTRPEV

-1151 INVVRALLEHSSTL
+1151 INVVRALLEHASTL

-1181 DTHPAELDLA
+1181 DTHPVELDLA

-1200 GDEADPCSEAET
+1200 GDEVDPCSEAET

-1218 LTTSTNTAATTTTTR
+1218 LTTSGNTSTTTTAAR
-1233 KVWTREQ
+1233 KVWTREE

-1262 GSRRKEEGRSNSV
+1262 GTRRKEEGRSNSV

-1310 LDDPDIPYIEEAPKQ
+1310 LDDPDIPYIEETPKQ

-1350 SAVGSSATLSGDQVP
+1350 SAVGSSATLSGDQAP
-1365 SSPPSWASSPPASPD
+1365 SSPPSWASTPPASPD
-1380 SAVTAVAY
+1380 SAVTAVSY

-1407 RQVNSSTSQE
+1407 RQVSRTSNPE
-1417 ATRSSVAPYT
+1417 TNRSSAPPYT

-1446 RMLQISRPEAAS
+1446 RMLHIGRPDVTSGNLQHSKS
-1458 TMVQQSK
+1458 TTAT
-1465 GSGTS
+1465 TS
-1470 ASSSESKKYTK
+1470 ITTTSSSDNKKYTK

-1502 KTTMNVTASSSMTV
+1502 KTTTMTVTSSMTM
-1516 SSSSSGT
+1516 SSSSSST
-1523 GATGQNQRA
+1523 SVTATQNQRGSTA
-1532 ATQPVWKRREL
+1532 QPVWKRREL
-1543 ISSAPKDREGYF
+1543 ISSAPKGREGYF